1 MKKLALLFSILF
13 SVSLTAQVYV
23 IEDQVTVNTCSGTF
37 VDSGG
42 EAATYSGNQSF
53 TYTICPE
60 NAGQLVQLEFT
71 AFATQ
76 TGADIMTIY
85 NAADTLDPATS
96 LGDFSGDAA
105 ADSPQTVIATVDNT
119 SGCLTIVFT
128 SDAGGNFD
136 GWAANISCFEPCQEI
151 TAVLESSDPSPNA
164 EGEIV
169 ICVGGT
175 VDFEG
180 SGVFSIDP
188 TGATYSWSFG
198 NDTNADGTNVTA
210 TYDTPGIYVVDLVVM
225 DDNPIG
231 CSNLNSISQVV
242 RVAPEIE
249 FTGTQA
255 AQTQICY
262 GESTTIEGVATIPQF
277 DDCAPEIFDET
288 WLEDT
293 QSTGLG
299 TSYSSTITVD
309 CYGAGQLLTD
319 VSQILDFCVN
329 IEHSFIGDLDIYL
342 IAPNGAEVYFLQ
354 YGDGVDPGTS
364 LGIPDEADNG
374 NPGTGWDYCFS
385 PTATQ
390 SMNDVTGVNTIPE
403 GTYAPLATSSFDNL
417 LGTPLNGNWTF
428 VVVDSWAFDDGT
440 LFSWNL
446 NFDPDIFP
454 PSNIIVSETWDAD
467 STIINTTDTTITV
480 QPPTEG
486 PFCYTFRAVDD
497 FGCEY
502 STEVCVEVLP
512 EFIYAAPNDLFVCN
526 TGTTLGVFNLTE
538 NDAIISAPTPDPG
551 DFEITYHESQVDADA
566 DSNPITP
573 TDAASYSGTD
583 GQIIYV
589 RFEYKTSGCFETIS
603 FTLNLLDQPLISA
616 VTDMVECDDITNDGS
631 HSFDFSDQTLD
642 ILGTQLPEN
651 YTVSYYTSFADAD
664 AGTNNLSNPYS
675 NVSSPEPIY
684 VRVEANGGAGCYIV
698 DPDPVFNLVVNHKA
712 TASALSSIPTCDD
725 DSDGIMTFD
734 LEQQTTVVL
743 GSQIASDFRVTYHET
758 QSDAD
763 TNSNPLTSPYSNTTA
778 NQQTIFVRVE
788 EIGLEACYETT
799 QFELIV
805 NPLPTTTTMSV
816 LPICDDDTDGLG
828 AFMLTSKDTEAL
840 GGQTGVTVSYHETQ
854 SDADTNASP
863 LSSPYTN
870 TTPSSQIIFIRLEN
884 NTTGCFSTMPLEL
897 RVNPIPT
904 ANSVS
909 TQTICDDDYDGL
921 ATFNFT
927 GIDLTV
933 IGTQTGMVVSYHET
947 QSDADTNTSA
957 VTSPYT
963 SITAN
968 AQTLF
973 IRLENTTTGCFDT
986 TTLELLV
993 DPLPVIPSIIDYELC
1008 DYTNSGGLQGQFD
1021 LSTKDTEI
1029 IDGQNVSVAYFETE
1043 TDATNNTNELTG
1055 TYQNTST
1062 PQTLYVALT
1071 DLTTGCRA
1079 TGSFELI
1086 VNPLPTTTTMSVL
1099 PICDDDTDGLGAFM
1113 LTSKDTEALGGQTGV
1128 TVSYHET
1135 QSDADTNASPLSSP
1149 YTNTTPSS
1157 QIIFIRLENNTTG
1170 CFSTMPLELRVNP
1183 IPTAN
1188 SVSTQT
1194 ICDDDYDGLATF
1206 NFTGIDLTVI
1216 GTQTGM
1222 VVSYHETQ
1230 SDADTNTSAVT
1241 SPYTSITANAQTL
1254 FIRLENSTTGCFDTT
1269 TLELLVD
1276 PLPVIPSI
1284 IDYELCDYTNSGGLQ
1299 GQFDLST
1306 KDTEIIDGQNVSV
1319 AYFETETDATN
1330 NTNELTGTYQNTS
1343 TPQTLYVALTD
1354 LTTGCRATGSFE
1366 LIVNPLPTTTTMSVL
1381 PICDDDTDGLGAFM
1395 LTSKDTEALG
1405 GQTGVTVSYH
1415 ETQSDA
1421 DTNASP
1427 LSSPYTNTT
1436 PSSQIIFIRL
1446 ENNTTGCFSTMPLEL
1461 RVNPIPTAN
1470 SVSTQTICD
1479 DDYDGLATFNFTGID
1494 LTVIGTQTGMVV
1506 SYHETQS
1513 DADTNTSA
1521 VTSPYTSITAN
1532 AQTLFI
1538 RLENTTTG
1546 CFDTTTLELLVD
1558 PLPVIPSIIDYEL
1571 CDYTNSGGLQGQF
1584 DLSTKDTE
1592 IIDGQNVSVAYFET
1606 ETDAT
1611 NNTNELT
1618 GTYQNTSTPQ
1628 TLYVALT
1635 DLTTGCRATG
1645 SFELIVNPLPQ
1656 LVVPTVLEV
1665 CDDGTPDGLTQI
1677 DLTEKDD
1684 EIKGGNADYSIT
1696 YYLTQADADS
1706 ETNPLPIPYTNISNP
1721 QTVFARGQ
1729 DINTGCY
1736 TTVAL
1741 ELNVSPAP
1749 LAITPQDL
1757 TYCDPDSDGFGA
1769 FMLTDRDFEISG
1781 GVSGVTI
1788 SYHENLSDAE
1798 NEINAL
1804 SSPYTNVDI
1813 NIQTVFARVENPAVS
1828 TLCASI
1834 VELVLVVN
1842 PTPQLLDPTP
1852 LEVCDDDTDEF
1863 AQFNLTINEGEF
1875 LNGIADSDVD
1885 ISYYETQADAQA
1897 ETFEIATPTDYTN
1910 LSNPQTVWIRVAYNA
1925 TGCEKLISLELIVNP
1940 LPVLVTPS
1948 PLRLCDDNAP
1958 GDEQEAFTLEDRE
1971 TEILNG
1977 QTGLDFSYHL
1987 TALDAETNSSSLTSP
2002 YTNISNPQTIFVRVS
2017 NPVTGCFDLTT
2028 LTLEVLPIPSPQT
2041 PVDMN
2046 ECDDNATGDGQ
2057 EVFDLT
2063 TNEAFILN
2071 GELGVT
2077 PTYYETLADAEADT
2091 NPIQFPEN
2099 YTNTDIPVQTIYV
2112 RVTNDTTD
2120 CFAIINFDVIVDPLP
2135 EANPVPTLIA
2145 CELNTDGIYAFDLEV
2160 QSDEIRGTQSATE
2173 YDVTYYES
2181 LADATLAVNSLTS
2194 PYLNTS
2200 NPQTIYVN
2208 VTNTNTGCQNTAI
2221 EFNLEV
2227 LEAAQATSPT
2237 DPYTICDDNVET
2249 DNDPTN
2255 DSVLFDLSTQDAFV
2269 LNGQDPANYLVRYFA
2284 SQNDADLDQFELPN
2298 FYENTVNPQV
2308 IFARVDNNT
2317 QIIDNT
2323 GTLVDSS
2330 VCYETAPLILKVN
2343 PLPYIDIDDEYV
2355 MCVNT
2360 NGTEVLGPLEITTGL
2375 SDSDYTFIWRDDSGT
2390 IVETAS
2396 SYVPTEGGIY
2406 TLEVSDALLATQ
2418 CAAPIEVFTV
2428 IESEPPTVTA
2438 VVTTQAFAN
2447 THIIEATAT
2456 GIGDYEYNIDQGPWQ
2471 DTGTFVGVNSGERV
2485 VNVRDLNGC
2494 GVGFAVVYVID
2505 FPKYFTPNGDGYH
2518 DTWNIIGISNQLN
2531 AKIQIF
2537 DRYGKL
2543 LKEIRPSGDGW
2554 DGTYNGARLPSSDY
2568 WFVLSYN
2575 EPVTG
2580 APTLLNAHFSLKR

>member
-698 DPDPVFNLVVNHKA
+698 DPDPLFNLVVNHKA

-805 NPLPTTTTMSV
+805 NPLPTTTTMSA

-904 ANSVS
+904 
-909 TQTICDDDYDGL
+909 
-921 ATFNFT
+921 F
-927 GIDLTV
+927 
-933 IGTQTGMVVSYHET
+933 
-947 QSDADTNTSA
+947 
-957 VTSPYT
+957 
-963 SITAN
+963 
-968 AQTLF
+968 
-973 IRLENTTTGCFDT
+973 
-986 TTLELLV
+986 
-993 DPLPVIPSIIDYELC
+993 
-1008 DYTNSGGLQGQFD
+1008 
-1021 LSTKDTEI
+1021 
-1029 IDGQNVSVAYFETE
+1029 
-1043 TDATNNTNELTG
+1043 
-1055 TYQNTST
+1055 
-1062 PQTLYVALT
+1062 
-1071 DLTTGCRA
+1071 
-1079 TGSFELI
+1079 
-1086 VNPLPTTTTMSVL
+1086 
-1099 PICDDDTDGLGAFM
+1099 
-1113 LTSKDTEALGGQTGV
+1113 
-1128 TVSYHET
+1128 
-1135 QSDADTNASPLSSP
+1135 
-1149 YTNTTPSS
+1149 
-1157 QIIFIRLENNTTG
+1157 
-1170 CFSTMPLELRVNP
+1170 
-1183 IPTAN
+1183 N

-1284 IDYELCDYTNSGGLQ
+1284 LDYELCDYTNSGGLQ
-1299 GQFDLST
+1299 
-1306 KDTEIIDGQNVSV
+1306 E
-1319 AYFETETDATN
+1319 
-1330 NTNELTGTYQNTS
+1330 
-1343 TPQTLYVALTD
+1343 
-1354 LTTGCRATGSFE
+1354 
-1366 LIVNPLPTTTTMSVL
+1366 
-1381 PICDDDTDGLGAFM
+1381 
-1395 LTSKDTEALG
+1395 
-1405 GQTGVTVSYH
+1405 
-1415 ETQSDA
+1415 
-1421 DTNASP
+1421 
-1427 LSSPYTNTT
+1427 
-1436 PSSQIIFIRL
+1436 
-1446 ENNTTGCFSTMPLEL
+1446 
-1461 RVNPIPTAN
+1461 
-1470 SVSTQTICD
+1470 
-1479 DDYDGLATFNFTGID
+1479 
-1494 LTVIGTQTGMVV
+1494 
-1506 SYHETQS
+1506 
-1513 DADTNTSA
+1513 
-1521 VTSPYTSITAN
+1521 
-1532 AQTLFI
+1532 
-1538 RLENTTTG
+1538 
-1546 CFDTTTLELLVD
+1546 
-1558 PLPVIPSIIDYEL
+1558 
-1571 CDYTNSGGLQGQF
+1571 QF

>member
-698 DPDPVFNLVVNHKA
+698 DPDPLFNLVVNHKA

-973 IRLENTTTGCFDT
+973 IRLEN
-986 TTLELLV
+986 
-993 DPLPVIPSIIDYELC
+993 
-1008 DYTNSGGLQGQFD
+1008 
-1021 LSTKDTEI
+1021 
-1029 IDGQNVSVAYFETE
+1029 
-1043 TDATNNTNELTG
+1043 
-1055 TYQNTST
+1055 
-1062 PQTLYVALT
+1062 
-1071 DLTTGCRA
+1071 
-1079 TGSFELI
+1079 
-1086 VNPLPTTTTMSVL
+1086 
-1099 PICDDDTDGLGAFM
+1099 
-1113 LTSKDTEALGGQTGV
+1113 
-1128 TVSYHET
+1128 
-1135 QSDADTNASPLSSP
+1135 
-1149 YTNTTPSS
+1149 
-1157 QIIFIRLENNTTG
+1157 
-1170 CFSTMPLELRVNP
+1170 
-1183 IPTAN
+1183 
-1188 SVSTQT
+1188 
-1194 ICDDDYDGLATF
+1194 
-1206 NFTGIDLTVI
+1206 
-1216 GTQTGM
+1216 
-1222 VVSYHETQ
+1222 
-1230 SDADTNTSAVT
+1230 
-1241 SPYTSITANAQTL
+1241 
-1254 FIRLENSTTGCFDTT
+1254 STTGCFDTT

-1284 IDYELCDYTNSGGLQ
+1284 LDYELCDYTNSGGLQ
-1299 GQFDLST
+1299 
-1306 KDTEIIDGQNVSV
+1306 E
-1319 AYFETETDATN
+1319 
-1330 NTNELTGTYQNTS
+1330 
-1343 TPQTLYVALTD
+1343 
-1354 LTTGCRATGSFE
+1354 
-1366 LIVNPLPTTTTMSVL
+1366 
-1381 PICDDDTDGLGAFM
+1381 
-1395 LTSKDTEALG
+1395 
-1405 GQTGVTVSYH
+1405 
-1415 ETQSDA
+1415 
-1421 DTNASP
+1421 
-1427 LSSPYTNTT
+1427 
-1436 PSSQIIFIRL
+1436 
-1446 ENNTTGCFSTMPLEL
+1446 
-1461 RVNPIPTAN
+1461 
-1470 SVSTQTICD
+1470 
-1479 DDYDGLATFNFTGID
+1479 
-1494 LTVIGTQTGMVV
+1494 
-1506 SYHETQS
+1506 
-1513 DADTNTSA
+1513 
-1521 VTSPYTSITAN
+1521 
-1532 AQTLFI
+1532 
-1538 RLENTTTG
+1538 
-1546 CFDTTTLELLVD
+1546 
-1558 PLPVIPSIIDYEL
+1558 
-1571 CDYTNSGGLQGQF
+1571 QF

>member
-128 SDAGGNFD
+128 SNVGVNFD

-299 TSYSSTITVD
+299 TSYNSTITVD

-1008 DYTNSGGLQGQFD
+1008 DYTNSGGLQ
-1021 LSTKDTEI
+1021 E
-1029 IDGQNVSVAYFETE
+1029 
-1043 TDATNNTNELTG
+1043 
-1055 TYQNTST
+1055 
-1062 PQTLYVALT
+1062 
-1071 DLTTGCRA
+1071 
-1079 TGSFELI
+1079 
-1086 VNPLPTTTTMSVL
+1086 
-1099 PICDDDTDGLGAFM
+1099 
-1113 LTSKDTEALGGQTGV
+1113 
-1128 TVSYHET
+1128 
-1135 QSDADTNASPLSSP
+1135 
-1149 YTNTTPSS
+1149 
-1157 QIIFIRLENNTTG
+1157 
-1170 CFSTMPLELRVNP
+1170 
-1183 IPTAN
+1183 
-1188 SVSTQT
+1188 
-1194 ICDDDYDGLATF
+1194 
-1206 NFTGIDLTVI
+1206 
-1216 GTQTGM
+1216 
-1222 VVSYHETQ
+1222 
-1230 SDADTNTSAVT
+1230 
-1241 SPYTSITANAQTL
+1241 
-1254 FIRLENSTTGCFDTT
+1254 
-1269 TLELLVD
+1269 
-1276 PLPVIPSI
+1276 
-1284 IDYELCDYTNSGGLQ
+1284 
-1299 GQFDLST
+1299 
-1306 KDTEIIDGQNVSV
+1306 
-1319 AYFETETDATN
+1319 
-1330 NTNELTGTYQNTS
+1330 
-1343 TPQTLYVALTD
+1343 
-1354 LTTGCRATGSFE
+1354 
-1366 LIVNPLPTTTTMSVL
+1366 
-1381 PICDDDTDGLGAFM
+1381 
-1395 LTSKDTEALG
+1395 
-1405 GQTGVTVSYH
+1405 
-1415 ETQSDA
+1415 
-1421 DTNASP
+1421 
-1427 LSSPYTNTT
+1427 
-1436 PSSQIIFIRL
+1436 
-1446 ENNTTGCFSTMPLEL
+1446 
-1461 RVNPIPTAN
+1461 
-1470 SVSTQTICD
+1470 
-1479 DDYDGLATFNFTGID
+1479 
-1494 LTVIGTQTGMVV
+1494 
-1506 SYHETQS
+1506 
-1513 DADTNTSA
+1513 
-1521 VTSPYTSITAN
+1521 
-1532 AQTLFI
+1532 
-1538 RLENTTTG
+1538 
-1546 CFDTTTLELLVD
+1546 
-1558 PLPVIPSIIDYEL
+1558 
-1571 CDYTNSGGLQGQF
+1571 QF

-1769 FMLTDRDFEISG
+1769 FMLTDKDFEISG

-1987 TALDAETNSSSLTSP
+1987 TALDAETNSSSLTSL

>member
-1 MKKLALLFSILF
+1 
-13 SVSLTAQVYV
+13 
-23 IEDQVTVNTCSGTF
+23 
-37 VDSGG
+37 
-42 EAATYSGNQSF
+42 
-53 TYTICPE
+53 
-60 NAGQLVQLEFT
+60 
-71 AFATQ
+71 
-76 TGADIMTIY
+76 
-85 NAADTLDPATS
+85 
-96 LGDFSGDAA
+96 
-105 ADSPQTVIATVDNT
+105 
-119 SGCLTIVFT
+119 
-128 SDAGGNFD
+128 
-136 GWAANISCFEPCQEI
+136 
-151 TAVLESSDPSPNA
+151 
-164 EGEIV
+164 
-169 ICVGGT
+169 
-175 VDFEG
+175 
-180 SGVFSIDP
+180 
-188 TGATYSWSFG
+188 
-198 NDTNADGTNVTA
+198 
-210 TYDTPGIYVVDLVVM
+210 
-225 DDNPIG
+225 
-231 CSNLNSISQVV
+231 V

-299 TSYSSTITVD
+299 TSYNSTITVD

-927 GIDLTV
+927 GID
-933 IGTQTGMVVSYHET
+933 S
-947 QSDADTNTSA
+947 
-957 VTSPYT
+957 
-963 SITAN
+963 
-968 AQTLF
+968 
-973 IRLENTTTGCFDT
+973 
-986 TTLELLV
+986 
-993 DPLPVIPSIIDYELC
+993 
-1008 DYTNSGGLQGQFD
+1008 
-1021 LSTKDTEI
+1021 
-1029 IDGQNVSVAYFETE
+1029 
-1043 TDATNNTNELTG
+1043 
-1055 TYQNTST
+1055 
-1062 PQTLYVALT
+1062 
-1071 DLTTGCRA
+1071 
-1079 TGSFELI
+1079 
-1086 VNPLPTTTTMSVL
+1086 
-1099 PICDDDTDGLGAFM
+1099 
-1113 LTSKDTEALGGQTGV
+1113 
-1128 TVSYHET
+1128 
-1135 QSDADTNASPLSSP
+1135 
-1149 YTNTTPSS
+1149 
-1157 QIIFIRLENNTTG
+1157 
-1170 CFSTMPLELRVNP
+1170 
-1183 IPTAN
+1183 
-1188 SVSTQT
+1188 
-1194 ICDDDYDGLATF
+1194 
-1206 NFTGIDLTVI
+1206 TVI

-1299 GQFDLST
+1299 
-1306 KDTEIIDGQNVSV
+1306 E
-1319 AYFETETDATN
+1319 
-1330 NTNELTGTYQNTS
+1330 
-1343 TPQTLYVALTD
+1343 
-1354 LTTGCRATGSFE
+1354 
-1366 LIVNPLPTTTTMSVL
+1366 
-1381 PICDDDTDGLGAFM
+1381 
-1395 LTSKDTEALG
+1395 
-1405 GQTGVTVSYH
+1405 
-1415 ETQSDA
+1415 
-1421 DTNASP
+1421 
-1427 LSSPYTNTT
+1427 
-1436 PSSQIIFIRL
+1436 
-1446 ENNTTGCFSTMPLEL
+1446 
-1461 RVNPIPTAN
+1461 
-1470 SVSTQTICD
+1470 
-1479 DDYDGLATFNFTGID
+1479 
-1494 LTVIGTQTGMVV
+1494 
-1506 SYHETQS
+1506 
-1513 DADTNTSA
+1513 
-1521 VTSPYTSITAN
+1521 
-1532 AQTLFI
+1532 
-1538 RLENTTTG
+1538 
-1546 CFDTTTLELLVD
+1546 
-1558 PLPVIPSIIDYEL
+1558 
-1571 CDYTNSGGLQGQF
+1571 QF

-1885 ISYYETQADAQA
+1885 ISYYETQADAQT

-2028 LTLEVLPIPSPQT
+2028 LTLEVLPILSPQT

>member
-128 SDAGGNFD
+128 SNAGVNLD

-225 DDNPIG
+225 DDNPFG

-299 TSYSSTITVD
+299 TSYNSTITVD

-1366 LIVNPLPTTTTMSVL
+1366 LIVNPLP
-1381 PICDDDTDGLGAFM
+1381 
-1395 LTSKDTEALG
+1395 
-1405 GQTGVTVSYH
+1405 
-1415 ETQSDA
+1415 
-1421 DTNASP
+1421 
-1427 LSSPYTNTT
+1427 
-1436 PSSQIIFIRL
+1436 
-1446 ENNTTGCFSTMPLEL
+1446 
-1461 RVNPIPTAN
+1461 
-1470 SVSTQTICD
+1470 
-1479 DDYDGLATFNFTGID
+1479 
-1494 LTVIGTQTGMVV
+1494 
-1506 SYHETQS
+1506 
-1513 DADTNTSA
+1513 
-1521 VTSPYTSITAN
+1521 
-1532 AQTLFI
+1532 
-1538 RLENTTTG
+1538 
-1546 CFDTTTLELLVD
+1546 
-1558 PLPVIPSIIDYEL
+1558 
-1571 CDYTNSGGLQGQF
+1571 
-1584 DLSTKDTE
+1584 
-1592 IIDGQNVSVAYFET
+1592 
-1606 ETDAT
+1606 
-1611 NNTNELT
+1611 
-1618 GTYQNTSTPQ
+1618 
-1628 TLYVALT
+1628 
-1635 DLTTGCRATG
+1635 
-1645 SFELIVNPLPQ
+1645 Q

>member
-42 EAATYSGNQSF
+42 EAVTYSGNESF

-60 NAGQLVQLEFT
+60 FAGQKIQLQFT
-71 AFATQ
+71 TFVTQ
-76 TGADIMTIY
+76 EGADIMTIY
-85 NAADTLDPATS
+85 DAADALDPTTS
-96 LGDFSGDAA
+96 FGDFSGTPDV
-105 ADSPQTVIATVDNT
+105 SGFVSATDNNA

-128 SDAGGNFD
+128 SNAGVNLA
-136 GWAANISCFEPCQEI
+136 GWAADISCFEPCQDM
-151 TAVLESSDPSPNA
+151 TAVFESSNPAPNA
-164 EGEIV
+164 EGEII
-169 ICVGGT
+169 ICSGGN
-175 VDFEG
+175 VDFVG
-180 SGVFSIDP
+180 SGDFSIDS
-188 TGATYSWSFG
+188 TGATYSWDFG
-198 NDTNADGTNVTA
+198 NNTSAEGTNVTA
-210 TYDTPGIYVVDLVVM
+210 TYNDPGIYVVDLVIM
-225 DDNPIG
+225 DDNPLG
-231 CSNLNSISQVV
+231 CTNLNAISQVV
-242 RVAPEIE
+242 RVTPEIE

-255 AQTQICY
+255 AQTSICY
-262 GESTTIEGVATIPQF
+262 GDSTTIEGVATIPQF
-277 DDCAPEIFDET
+277 EDCAPEIFEES

-299 TSYSSTITVD
+299 TSYDSTITVD
-309 CYGAGQLLTD
+309 CYGPGQTFDD
-319 VSQILDFCVN
+319 VSQIVNFCVN

-342 IAPNGAEVYFLQ
+342 IAPNGEKVYFLE

-364 LGIPDEADNG
+364 LGIPDEADDG
-374 NPGTGWDYCFS
+374 NPGIGFEYCFS
-385 PTATQ
+385 PTAAQ
-390 SMNDVTGVNTIPE
+390 SINDVTGVDTIPE

-417 LGTPLNGNWTF
+417 LGSPLNGNWTF

-446 NFDPDIFP
+446 NFDPALLP
-454 PSNIIVSETWDAD
+454 PSNSVVSQTWDAD
-467 STIINTTDTTITV
+467 STIIDTNDTTITV
-480 QPPTEG
+480 QPTTEG
-486 PFCYTFRAVDD
+486 QFCYTYRAVDD
-497 FGCEY
+497 VGCEY
-502 STEVCVEVLP
+502 TEEVCIEVSP
-512 EFIYAAPNDLFVCN
+512 ELIYDDPINLFVCN
-526 TGTTLGVFNLTE
+526 TGTTIGVFDLTE

-927 GIDLTV
+927 GID
-933 IGTQTGMVVSYHET
+933 S
-947 QSDADTNTSA
+947 
-957 VTSPYT
+957 
-963 SITAN
+963 
-968 AQTLF
+968 
-973 IRLENTTTGCFDT
+973 
-986 TTLELLV
+986 
-993 DPLPVIPSIIDYELC
+993 
-1008 DYTNSGGLQGQFD
+1008 
-1021 LSTKDTEI
+1021 
-1029 IDGQNVSVAYFETE
+1029 
-1043 TDATNNTNELTG
+1043 
-1055 TYQNTST
+1055 
-1062 PQTLYVALT
+1062 
-1071 DLTTGCRA
+1071 
-1079 TGSFELI
+1079 
-1086 VNPLPTTTTMSVL
+1086 
-1099 PICDDDTDGLGAFM
+1099 
-1113 LTSKDTEALGGQTGV
+1113 
-1128 TVSYHET
+1128 
-1135 QSDADTNASPLSSP
+1135 
-1149 YTNTTPSS
+1149 
-1157 QIIFIRLENNTTG
+1157 
-1170 CFSTMPLELRVNP
+1170 
-1183 IPTAN
+1183 
-1188 SVSTQT
+1188 
-1194 ICDDDYDGLATF
+1194 
-1206 NFTGIDLTVI
+1206 TVI

-1254 FIRLENSTTGCFDTT
+1254 FIRLENS
-1269 TLELLVD
+1269 
-1276 PLPVIPSI
+1276 
-1284 IDYELCDYTNSGGLQ
+1284 
-1299 GQFDLST
+1299 
-1306 KDTEIIDGQNVSV
+1306 
-1319 AYFETETDATN
+1319 
-1330 NTNELTGTYQNTS
+1330 
-1343 TPQTLYVALTD
+1343 
-1354 LTTGCRATGSFE
+1354 
-1366 LIVNPLPTTTTMSVL
+1366 
-1381 PICDDDTDGLGAFM
+1381 
-1395 LTSKDTEALG
+1395 
-1405 GQTGVTVSYH
+1405 
-1415 ETQSDA
+1415 
-1421 DTNASP
+1421 
-1427 LSSPYTNTT
+1427 
-1436 PSSQIIFIRL
+1436 
-1446 ENNTTGCFSTMPLEL
+1446 
-1461 RVNPIPTAN
+1461 
-1470 SVSTQTICD
+1470 
-1479 DDYDGLATFNFTGID
+1479 
-1494 LTVIGTQTGMVV
+1494 
-1506 SYHETQS
+1506 
-1513 DADTNTSA
+1513 
-1521 VTSPYTSITAN
+1521 
-1532 AQTLFI
+1532 
-1538 RLENTTTG
+1538 TTG

-2173 YDVTYYES
+2173 YEVTYYES

-2360 NGTEVLGPLEITTGL
+2360 NGTEVLGLLEITTGL

-2554 DGTYNGARLPSSDY
+2554 DGTYNGASLPSSDY

>member
-262 GESTTIEGVATIPQF
+262 GDSTTIEGVATIPQF

-684 VRVEANGGAGCYIV
+684 VRVEANEGAGCYIV

-1008 DYTNSGGLQGQFD
+1008 DYTNSGGLQ
-1021 LSTKDTEI
+1021 E
-1029 IDGQNVSVAYFETE
+1029 
-1043 TDATNNTNELTG
+1043 
-1055 TYQNTST
+1055 
-1062 PQTLYVALT
+1062 
-1071 DLTTGCRA
+1071 
-1079 TGSFELI
+1079 
-1086 VNPLPTTTTMSVL
+1086 
-1099 PICDDDTDGLGAFM
+1099 
-1113 LTSKDTEALGGQTGV
+1113 
-1128 TVSYHET
+1128 
-1135 QSDADTNASPLSSP
+1135 
-1149 YTNTTPSS
+1149 
-1157 QIIFIRLENNTTG
+1157 
-1170 CFSTMPLELRVNP
+1170 
-1183 IPTAN
+1183 
-1188 SVSTQT
+1188 
-1194 ICDDDYDGLATF
+1194 
-1206 NFTGIDLTVI
+1206 
-1216 GTQTGM
+1216 
-1222 VVSYHETQ
+1222 
-1230 SDADTNTSAVT
+1230 
-1241 SPYTSITANAQTL
+1241 
-1254 FIRLENSTTGCFDTT
+1254 
-1269 TLELLVD
+1269 
-1276 PLPVIPSI
+1276 
-1284 IDYELCDYTNSGGLQ
+1284 
-1299 GQFDLST
+1299 
-1306 KDTEIIDGQNVSV
+1306 
-1319 AYFETETDATN
+1319 
-1330 NTNELTGTYQNTS
+1330 
-1343 TPQTLYVALTD
+1343 
-1354 LTTGCRATGSFE
+1354 
-1366 LIVNPLPTTTTMSVL
+1366 
-1381 PICDDDTDGLGAFM
+1381 
-1395 LTSKDTEALG
+1395 
-1405 GQTGVTVSYH
+1405 
-1415 ETQSDA
+1415 
-1421 DTNASP
+1421 
-1427 LSSPYTNTT
+1427 
-1436 PSSQIIFIRL
+1436 
-1446 ENNTTGCFSTMPLEL
+1446 
-1461 RVNPIPTAN
+1461 
-1470 SVSTQTICD
+1470 
-1479 DDYDGLATFNFTGID
+1479 
-1494 LTVIGTQTGMVV
+1494 
-1506 SYHETQS
+1506 
-1513 DADTNTSA
+1513 
-1521 VTSPYTSITAN
+1521 
-1532 AQTLFI
+1532 
-1538 RLENTTTG
+1538 
-1546 CFDTTTLELLVD
+1546 
-1558 PLPVIPSIIDYEL
+1558 
-1571 CDYTNSGGLQGQF
+1571 QF

>member
-76 TGADIMTIY
+76 AGADIMTIY

-128 SDAGGNFD
+128 SNAGVNLD

-299 TSYSSTITVD
+299 TSYNSTITVD

-805 NPLPTTTTMSV
+805 KPLPTTTTMSV

-1008 DYTNSGGLQGQFD
+1008 DYTNSGGLQ
-1021 LSTKDTEI
+1021 E
-1029 IDGQNVSVAYFETE
+1029 
-1043 TDATNNTNELTG
+1043 
-1055 TYQNTST
+1055 
-1062 PQTLYVALT
+1062 
-1071 DLTTGCRA
+1071 
-1079 TGSFELI
+1079 
-1086 VNPLPTTTTMSVL
+1086 
-1099 PICDDDTDGLGAFM
+1099 
-1113 LTSKDTEALGGQTGV
+1113 
-1128 TVSYHET
+1128 
-1135 QSDADTNASPLSSP
+1135 
-1149 YTNTTPSS
+1149 
-1157 QIIFIRLENNTTG
+1157 
-1170 CFSTMPLELRVNP
+1170 
-1183 IPTAN
+1183 
-1188 SVSTQT
+1188 
-1194 ICDDDYDGLATF
+1194 
-1206 NFTGIDLTVI
+1206 
-1216 GTQTGM
+1216 
-1222 VVSYHETQ
+1222 
-1230 SDADTNTSAVT
+1230 
-1241 SPYTSITANAQTL
+1241 
-1254 FIRLENSTTGCFDTT
+1254 
-1269 TLELLVD
+1269 
-1276 PLPVIPSI
+1276 
-1284 IDYELCDYTNSGGLQ
+1284 
-1299 GQFDLST
+1299 
-1306 KDTEIIDGQNVSV
+1306 
-1319 AYFETETDATN
+1319 
-1330 NTNELTGTYQNTS
+1330 
-1343 TPQTLYVALTD
+1343 
-1354 LTTGCRATGSFE
+1354 
-1366 LIVNPLPTTTTMSVL
+1366 
-1381 PICDDDTDGLGAFM
+1381 
-1395 LTSKDTEALG
+1395 
-1405 GQTGVTVSYH
+1405 
-1415 ETQSDA
+1415 
-1421 DTNASP
+1421 
-1427 LSSPYTNTT
+1427 
-1436 PSSQIIFIRL
+1436 
-1446 ENNTTGCFSTMPLEL
+1446 
-1461 RVNPIPTAN
+1461 
-1470 SVSTQTICD
+1470 
-1479 DDYDGLATFNFTGID
+1479 
-1494 LTVIGTQTGMVV
+1494 
-1506 SYHETQS
+1506 
-1513 DADTNTSA
+1513 
-1521 VTSPYTSITAN
+1521 
-1532 AQTLFI
+1532 
-1538 RLENTTTG
+1538 
-1546 CFDTTTLELLVD
+1546 
-1558 PLPVIPSIIDYEL
+1558 
-1571 CDYTNSGGLQGQF
+1571 QF

-1769 FMLTDRDFEISG
+1769 FMLTNRDFEISG

-2575 EPVTG
+2575 ESVTG

>member
-128 SDAGGNFD
+128 SNAGVNLD

-299 TSYSSTITVD
+299 TSYNSTITVD

-551 DFEITYHESQVDADA
+551 DFEITYHESQADADA

-743 GSQIASDFRVTYHET
+743 GSQIASDFVVTYHET

-1008 DYTNSGGLQGQFD
+1008 DYTNSGGLQAQFD

-1086 VNPLPTTTTMSVL
+1086 VNPLP
-1099 PICDDDTDGLGAFM
+1099 
-1113 LTSKDTEALGGQTGV
+1113 E
-1128 TVSYHET
+1128 
-1135 QSDADTNASPLSSP
+1135 
-1149 YTNTTPSS
+1149 
-1157 QIIFIRLENNTTG
+1157 
-1170 CFSTMPLELRVNP
+1170 
-1183 IPTAN
+1183 
-1188 SVSTQT
+1188 
-1194 ICDDDYDGLATF
+1194 
-1206 NFTGIDLTVI
+1206 
-1216 GTQTGM
+1216 
-1222 VVSYHETQ
+1222 
-1230 SDADTNTSAVT
+1230 
-1241 SPYTSITANAQTL
+1241 
-1254 FIRLENSTTGCFDTT
+1254 
-1269 TLELLVD
+1269 
-1276 PLPVIPSI
+1276 
-1284 IDYELCDYTNSGGLQ
+1284 
-1299 GQFDLST
+1299 
-1306 KDTEIIDGQNVSV
+1306 
-1319 AYFETETDATN
+1319 
-1330 NTNELTGTYQNTS
+1330 
-1343 TPQTLYVALTD
+1343 
-1354 LTTGCRATGSFE
+1354 
-1366 LIVNPLPTTTTMSVL
+1366 
-1381 PICDDDTDGLGAFM
+1381 
-1395 LTSKDTEALG
+1395 
-1405 GQTGVTVSYH
+1405 
-1415 ETQSDA
+1415 
-1421 DTNASP
+1421 
-1427 LSSPYTNTT
+1427 
-1436 PSSQIIFIRL
+1436 
-1446 ENNTTGCFSTMPLEL
+1446 
-1461 RVNPIPTAN
+1461 
-1470 SVSTQTICD
+1470 
-1479 DDYDGLATFNFTGID
+1479 
-1494 LTVIGTQTGMVV
+1494 
-1506 SYHETQS
+1506 
-1513 DADTNTSA
+1513 
-1521 VTSPYTSITAN
+1521 
-1532 AQTLFI
+1532 
-1538 RLENTTTG
+1538 
-1546 CFDTTTLELLVD
+1546 
-1558 PLPVIPSIIDYEL
+1558 
-1571 CDYTNSGGLQGQF
+1571 
-1584 DLSTKDTE
+1584 
-1592 IIDGQNVSVAYFET
+1592 
-1606 ETDAT
+1606 
-1611 NNTNELT
+1611 
-1618 GTYQNTSTPQ
+1618 
-1628 TLYVALT
+1628 
-1635 DLTTGCRATG
+1635 
-1645 SFELIVNPLPQ
+1645 

-1813 NIQTVFARVENPAVS
+1813 NTQTVFARVENPAVS

-1863 AQFNLTINEGEF
+1863 AQFNLTTKEGEF

-1948 PLRLCDDNAP
+1948 TLRLCDDNAP

-1977 QTGLDFSYHL
+1977 QIGLDFSYHL

-2041 PVDMN
+2041 PVDLN

>member
-128 SDAGGNFD
+128 SNAGVNLD

-299 TSYSSTITVD
+299 TSYNSTITVD

-551 DFEITYHESQVDADA
+551 DFEITYHESQADADA

-743 GSQIASDFRVTYHET
+743 GSQIASDFVVTYHET

-870 TTPSSQIIFIRLEN
+870 TTTSSQIIFIRLEN

-1008 DYTNSGGLQGQFD
+1008 DYTNSGGLQ
-1021 LSTKDTEI
+1021 E
-1029 IDGQNVSVAYFETE
+1029 
-1043 TDATNNTNELTG
+1043 
-1055 TYQNTST
+1055 
-1062 PQTLYVALT
+1062 
-1071 DLTTGCRA
+1071 
-1079 TGSFELI
+1079 
-1086 VNPLPTTTTMSVL
+1086 
-1099 PICDDDTDGLGAFM
+1099 
-1113 LTSKDTEALGGQTGV
+1113 
-1128 TVSYHET
+1128 
-1135 QSDADTNASPLSSP
+1135 
-1149 YTNTTPSS
+1149 
-1157 QIIFIRLENNTTG
+1157 
-1170 CFSTMPLELRVNP
+1170 
-1183 IPTAN
+1183 
-1188 SVSTQT
+1188 
-1194 ICDDDYDGLATF
+1194 
-1206 NFTGIDLTVI
+1206 
-1216 GTQTGM
+1216 
-1222 VVSYHETQ
+1222 
-1230 SDADTNTSAVT
+1230 
-1241 SPYTSITANAQTL
+1241 
-1254 FIRLENSTTGCFDTT
+1254 
-1269 TLELLVD
+1269 
-1276 PLPVIPSI
+1276 
-1284 IDYELCDYTNSGGLQ
+1284 
-1299 GQFDLST
+1299 
-1306 KDTEIIDGQNVSV
+1306 
-1319 AYFETETDATN
+1319 
-1330 NTNELTGTYQNTS
+1330 
-1343 TPQTLYVALTD
+1343 
-1354 LTTGCRATGSFE
+1354 
-1366 LIVNPLPTTTTMSVL
+1366 
-1381 PICDDDTDGLGAFM
+1381 
-1395 LTSKDTEALG
+1395 
-1405 GQTGVTVSYH
+1405 
-1415 ETQSDA
+1415 
-1421 DTNASP
+1421 
-1427 LSSPYTNTT
+1427 
-1436 PSSQIIFIRL
+1436 
-1446 ENNTTGCFSTMPLEL
+1446 
-1461 RVNPIPTAN
+1461 
-1470 SVSTQTICD
+1470 
-1479 DDYDGLATFNFTGID
+1479 
-1494 LTVIGTQTGMVV
+1494 
-1506 SYHETQS
+1506 
-1513 DADTNTSA
+1513 
-1521 VTSPYTSITAN
+1521 
-1532 AQTLFI
+1532 
-1538 RLENTTTG
+1538 
-1546 CFDTTTLELLVD
+1546 
-1558 PLPVIPSIIDYEL
+1558 
-1571 CDYTNSGGLQGQF
+1571 QF

-1757 TYCDPDSDGFGA
+1757 SYCDPNNDGFGA

-1813 NIQTVFARVENPAVS
+1813 NTQTVFARVENPAVS

-2375 SDSDYTFIWRDDSGT
+2375 SDSDYTFIWRDDSGI

-2406 TLEVSDALLATQ
+2406 TLEVSNALLATQ

-2471 DTGTFVGVNSGERV
+2471 DTGTFVGVNPGERI

>member
-105 ADSPQTVIATVDNT
+105 ADSPQTVIASVDNT

-128 SDAGGNFD
+128 SNAGVNLD

-299 TSYSSTITVD
+299 TSYNSTITVD

-805 NPLPTTTTMSV
+805 NPLPTTTTMSA

-927 GIDLTV
+927 GID
-933 IGTQTGMVVSYHET
+933 S
-947 QSDADTNTSA
+947 
-957 VTSPYT
+957 
-963 SITAN
+963 
-968 AQTLF
+968 
-973 IRLENTTTGCFDT
+973 
-986 TTLELLV
+986 
-993 DPLPVIPSIIDYELC
+993 
-1008 DYTNSGGLQGQFD
+1008 
-1021 LSTKDTEI
+1021 
-1029 IDGQNVSVAYFETE
+1029 
-1043 TDATNNTNELTG
+1043 
-1055 TYQNTST
+1055 
-1062 PQTLYVALT
+1062 
-1071 DLTTGCRA
+1071 
-1079 TGSFELI
+1079 
-1086 VNPLPTTTTMSVL
+1086 
-1099 PICDDDTDGLGAFM
+1099 
-1113 LTSKDTEALGGQTGV
+1113 
-1128 TVSYHET
+1128 
-1135 QSDADTNASPLSSP
+1135 
-1149 YTNTTPSS
+1149 
-1157 QIIFIRLENNTTG
+1157 
-1170 CFSTMPLELRVNP
+1170 
-1183 IPTAN
+1183 
-1188 SVSTQT
+1188 
-1194 ICDDDYDGLATF
+1194 
-1206 NFTGIDLTVI
+1206 
-1216 GTQTGM
+1216 
-1222 VVSYHETQ
+1222 
-1230 SDADTNTSAVT
+1230 
-1241 SPYTSITANAQTL
+1241 
-1254 FIRLENSTTGCFDTT
+1254 
-1269 TLELLVD
+1269 
-1276 PLPVIPSI
+1276 
-1284 IDYELCDYTNSGGLQ
+1284 
-1299 GQFDLST
+1299 
-1306 KDTEIIDGQNVSV
+1306 
-1319 AYFETETDATN
+1319 
-1330 NTNELTGTYQNTS
+1330 
-1343 TPQTLYVALTD
+1343 
-1354 LTTGCRATGSFE
+1354 
-1366 LIVNPLPTTTTMSVL
+1366 
-1381 PICDDDTDGLGAFM
+1381 
-1395 LTSKDTEALG
+1395 
-1405 GQTGVTVSYH
+1405 
-1415 ETQSDA
+1415 
-1421 DTNASP
+1421 
-1427 LSSPYTNTT
+1427 
-1436 PSSQIIFIRL
+1436 
-1446 ENNTTGCFSTMPLEL
+1446 
-1461 RVNPIPTAN
+1461 
-1470 SVSTQTICD
+1470 
-1479 DDYDGLATFNFTGID
+1479 
-1494 LTVIGTQTGMVV
+1494 TVIGTQTGMVV

>member
-698 DPDPVFNLVVNHKA
+698 DPDPLFNLVVNHKA

-763 TNSNPLTSPYSNTTA
+763 TNSNPLTSPYSNNTA

-904 ANSVS
+904 FNSVS

-927 GIDLTV
+927 GID
-933 IGTQTGMVVSYHET
+933 S
-947 QSDADTNTSA
+947 
-957 VTSPYT
+957 
-963 SITAN
+963 
-968 AQTLF
+968 
-973 IRLENTTTGCFDT
+973 
-986 TTLELLV
+986 
-993 DPLPVIPSIIDYELC
+993 
-1008 DYTNSGGLQGQFD
+1008 
-1021 LSTKDTEI
+1021 
-1029 IDGQNVSVAYFETE
+1029 
-1043 TDATNNTNELTG
+1043 
-1055 TYQNTST
+1055 
-1062 PQTLYVALT
+1062 
-1071 DLTTGCRA
+1071 
-1079 TGSFELI
+1079 
-1086 VNPLPTTTTMSVL
+1086 
-1099 PICDDDTDGLGAFM
+1099 
-1113 LTSKDTEALGGQTGV
+1113 
-1128 TVSYHET
+1128 
-1135 QSDADTNASPLSSP
+1135 
-1149 YTNTTPSS
+1149 
-1157 QIIFIRLENNTTG
+1157 
-1170 CFSTMPLELRVNP
+1170 
-1183 IPTAN
+1183 
-1188 SVSTQT
+1188 
-1194 ICDDDYDGLATF
+1194 
-1206 NFTGIDLTVI
+1206 TVI

-1284 IDYELCDYTNSGGLQ
+1284 LDYELCDYTNSGGLQ
-1299 GQFDLST
+1299 
-1306 KDTEIIDGQNVSV
+1306 E
-1319 AYFETETDATN
+1319 
-1330 NTNELTGTYQNTS
+1330 
-1343 TPQTLYVALTD
+1343 
-1354 LTTGCRATGSFE
+1354 
-1366 LIVNPLPTTTTMSVL
+1366 
-1381 PICDDDTDGLGAFM
+1381 
-1395 LTSKDTEALG
+1395 
-1405 GQTGVTVSYH
+1405 
-1415 ETQSDA
+1415 
-1421 DTNASP
+1421 
-1427 LSSPYTNTT
+1427 
-1436 PSSQIIFIRL
+1436 
-1446 ENNTTGCFSTMPLEL
+1446 
-1461 RVNPIPTAN
+1461 
-1470 SVSTQTICD
+1470 
-1479 DDYDGLATFNFTGID
+1479 
-1494 LTVIGTQTGMVV
+1494 
-1506 SYHETQS
+1506 
-1513 DADTNTSA
+1513 
-1521 VTSPYTSITAN
+1521 
-1532 AQTLFI
+1532 
-1538 RLENTTTG
+1538 
-1546 CFDTTTLELLVD
+1546 
-1558 PLPVIPSIIDYEL
+1558 
-1571 CDYTNSGGLQGQF
+1571 QF

>member
-128 SDAGGNFD
+128 SNAGVNLD

-299 TSYSSTITVD
+299 TSYNSTITVD

-538 NDAIISAPTPDPG
+538 NEAIISAPTPDPG
-551 DFEITYHESQVDADA
+551 DFEITYHESQADADA

-743 GSQIASDFRVTYHET
+743 GSQIASDFVVTYHET

-1008 DYTNSGGLQGQFD
+1008 DYTNSGGLQAQFD

-1086 VNPLPTTTTMSVL
+1086 VNPLP
-1099 PICDDDTDGLGAFM
+1099 
-1113 LTSKDTEALGGQTGV
+1113 E
-1128 TVSYHET
+1128 
-1135 QSDADTNASPLSSP
+1135 
-1149 YTNTTPSS
+1149 
-1157 QIIFIRLENNTTG
+1157 
-1170 CFSTMPLELRVNP
+1170 
-1183 IPTAN
+1183 
-1188 SVSTQT
+1188 
-1194 ICDDDYDGLATF
+1194 
-1206 NFTGIDLTVI
+1206 
-1216 GTQTGM
+1216 
-1222 VVSYHETQ
+1222 
-1230 SDADTNTSAVT
+1230 
-1241 SPYTSITANAQTL
+1241 
-1254 FIRLENSTTGCFDTT
+1254 
-1269 TLELLVD
+1269 
-1276 PLPVIPSI
+1276 
-1284 IDYELCDYTNSGGLQ
+1284 
-1299 GQFDLST
+1299 
-1306 KDTEIIDGQNVSV
+1306 
-1319 AYFETETDATN
+1319 
-1330 NTNELTGTYQNTS
+1330 
-1343 TPQTLYVALTD
+1343 
-1354 LTTGCRATGSFE
+1354 
-1366 LIVNPLPTTTTMSVL
+1366 
-1381 PICDDDTDGLGAFM
+1381 
-1395 LTSKDTEALG
+1395 
-1405 GQTGVTVSYH
+1405 
-1415 ETQSDA
+1415 
-1421 DTNASP
+1421 
-1427 LSSPYTNTT
+1427 
-1436 PSSQIIFIRL
+1436 
-1446 ENNTTGCFSTMPLEL
+1446 
-1461 RVNPIPTAN
+1461 
-1470 SVSTQTICD
+1470 
-1479 DDYDGLATFNFTGID
+1479 
-1494 LTVIGTQTGMVV
+1494 
-1506 SYHETQS
+1506 
-1513 DADTNTSA
+1513 
-1521 VTSPYTSITAN
+1521 
-1532 AQTLFI
+1532 
-1538 RLENTTTG
+1538 
-1546 CFDTTTLELLVD
+1546 
-1558 PLPVIPSIIDYEL
+1558 
-1571 CDYTNSGGLQGQF
+1571 
-1584 DLSTKDTE
+1584 
-1592 IIDGQNVSVAYFET
+1592 
-1606 ETDAT
+1606 
-1611 NNTNELT
+1611 
-1618 GTYQNTSTPQ
+1618 
-1628 TLYVALT
+1628 
-1635 DLTTGCRATG
+1635 
-1645 SFELIVNPLPQ
+1645 

-1813 NIQTVFARVENPAVS
+1813 NTQTVFARVENPAVS

-1863 AQFNLTINEGEF
+1863 AQFNLTTKEGEF

-1948 PLRLCDDNAP
+1948 TLRLCDDNAP

-1977 QTGLDFSYHL
+1977 QIGLDFSYHL

-2041 PVDMN
+2041 PVDLN

-2091 NPIQFPEN
+2091 NLIQFPEN

-2120 CFAIINFDVIVDPLP
+2120 CFAIINFDVIVDPLA

>member
-105 ADSPQTVIATVDNT
+105 ADSPQTVIATVDNI

-128 SDAGGNFD
+128 SNAGVNLD

-299 TSYSSTITVD
+299 TSYNSTITVD

-512 EFIYAAPNDLFVCN
+512 EFIYADPNDLFVCN

-551 DFEITYHESQVDADA
+551 DFEITYHESQADADA

-743 GSQIASDFRVTYHET
+743 GSQIASDFVVTYHET

-927 GIDLTV
+927 GIDSTV

-1008 DYTNSGGLQGQFD
+1008 DYTNSGGLQ
-1021 LSTKDTEI
+1021 E
-1029 IDGQNVSVAYFETE
+1029 
-1043 TDATNNTNELTG
+1043 
-1055 TYQNTST
+1055 
-1062 PQTLYVALT
+1062 
-1071 DLTTGCRA
+1071 
-1079 TGSFELI
+1079 
-1086 VNPLPTTTTMSVL
+1086 
-1099 PICDDDTDGLGAFM
+1099 
-1113 LTSKDTEALGGQTGV
+1113 
-1128 TVSYHET
+1128 
-1135 QSDADTNASPLSSP
+1135 
-1149 YTNTTPSS
+1149 
-1157 QIIFIRLENNTTG
+1157 
-1170 CFSTMPLELRVNP
+1170 
-1183 IPTAN
+1183 
-1188 SVSTQT
+1188 
-1194 ICDDDYDGLATF
+1194 
-1206 NFTGIDLTVI
+1206 
-1216 GTQTGM
+1216 
-1222 VVSYHETQ
+1222 
-1230 SDADTNTSAVT
+1230 
-1241 SPYTSITANAQTL
+1241 
-1254 FIRLENSTTGCFDTT
+1254 
-1269 TLELLVD
+1269 
-1276 PLPVIPSI
+1276 
-1284 IDYELCDYTNSGGLQ
+1284 
-1299 GQFDLST
+1299 
-1306 KDTEIIDGQNVSV
+1306 
-1319 AYFETETDATN
+1319 
-1330 NTNELTGTYQNTS
+1330 
-1343 TPQTLYVALTD
+1343 
-1354 LTTGCRATGSFE
+1354 
-1366 LIVNPLPTTTTMSVL
+1366 
-1381 PICDDDTDGLGAFM
+1381 
-1395 LTSKDTEALG
+1395 
-1405 GQTGVTVSYH
+1405 
-1415 ETQSDA
+1415 
-1421 DTNASP
+1421 
-1427 LSSPYTNTT
+1427 
-1436 PSSQIIFIRL
+1436 
-1446 ENNTTGCFSTMPLEL
+1446 
-1461 RVNPIPTAN
+1461 
-1470 SVSTQTICD
+1470 
-1479 DDYDGLATFNFTGID
+1479 
-1494 LTVIGTQTGMVV
+1494 
-1506 SYHETQS
+1506 
-1513 DADTNTSA
+1513 
-1521 VTSPYTSITAN
+1521 
-1532 AQTLFI
+1532 
-1538 RLENTTTG
+1538 
-1546 CFDTTTLELLVD
+1546 
-1558 PLPVIPSIIDYEL
+1558 
-1571 CDYTNSGGLQGQF
+1571 QF

-1813 NIQTVFARVENPAVS
+1813 NTQTVFARVENPAVS

-1863 AQFNLTINEGEF
+1863 AQVNLTINEGEF

-2173 YDVTYYES
+2173 YEVTYYES

-2360 NGTEVLGPLEITTGL
+2360 NGTEVLGLLEITTGL

>member
-105 ADSPQTVIATVDNT
+105 EDSPQTVIATVDNT

-128 SDAGGNFD
+128 SNAGVNLD

-299 TSYSSTITVD
+299 TSYNSTITVD

-927 GIDLTV
+927 GID
-933 IGTQTGMVVSYHET
+933 S
-947 QSDADTNTSA
+947 
-957 VTSPYT
+957 
-963 SITAN
+963 
-968 AQTLF
+968 
-973 IRLENTTTGCFDT
+973 
-986 TTLELLV
+986 
-993 DPLPVIPSIIDYELC
+993 
-1008 DYTNSGGLQGQFD
+1008 
-1021 LSTKDTEI
+1021 
-1029 IDGQNVSVAYFETE
+1029 
-1043 TDATNNTNELTG
+1043 
-1055 TYQNTST
+1055 
-1062 PQTLYVALT
+1062 
-1071 DLTTGCRA
+1071 
-1079 TGSFELI
+1079 
-1086 VNPLPTTTTMSVL
+1086 
-1099 PICDDDTDGLGAFM
+1099 
-1113 LTSKDTEALGGQTGV
+1113 
-1128 TVSYHET
+1128 
-1135 QSDADTNASPLSSP
+1135 
-1149 YTNTTPSS
+1149 
-1157 QIIFIRLENNTTG
+1157 
-1170 CFSTMPLELRVNP
+1170 
-1183 IPTAN
+1183 
-1188 SVSTQT
+1188 
-1194 ICDDDYDGLATF
+1194 
-1206 NFTGIDLTVI
+1206 TVI

-1299 GQFDLST
+1299 
-1306 KDTEIIDGQNVSV
+1306 E
-1319 AYFETETDATN
+1319 
-1330 NTNELTGTYQNTS
+1330 
-1343 TPQTLYVALTD
+1343 
-1354 LTTGCRATGSFE
+1354 
-1366 LIVNPLPTTTTMSVL
+1366 
-1381 PICDDDTDGLGAFM
+1381 
-1395 LTSKDTEALG
+1395 
-1405 GQTGVTVSYH
+1405 
-1415 ETQSDA
+1415 
-1421 DTNASP
+1421 
-1427 LSSPYTNTT
+1427 
-1436 PSSQIIFIRL
+1436 
-1446 ENNTTGCFSTMPLEL
+1446 
-1461 RVNPIPTAN
+1461 
-1470 SVSTQTICD
+1470 
-1479 DDYDGLATFNFTGID
+1479 
-1494 LTVIGTQTGMVV
+1494 
-1506 SYHETQS
+1506 
-1513 DADTNTSA
+1513 
-1521 VTSPYTSITAN
+1521 
-1532 AQTLFI
+1532 
-1538 RLENTTTG
+1538 
-1546 CFDTTTLELLVD
+1546 
-1558 PLPVIPSIIDYEL
+1558 
-1571 CDYTNSGGLQGQF
+1571 QF

-1885 ISYYETQADAQA
+1885 ISYYETQADAQT

-2028 LTLEVLPIPSPQT
+2028 LTLEVLPILSPQT

>member
-128 SDAGGNFD
+128 SNAGVNLD

-225 DDNPIG
+225 DDNPFG

-299 TSYSSTITVD
+299 TSYNSTITVD

-799 QFELIV
+799 Q
-805 NPLPTTTTMSV
+805 
-816 LPICDDDTDGLG
+816 
-828 AFMLTSKDTEAL
+828 
-840 GGQTGVTVSYHETQ
+840 
-854 SDADTNASP
+854 
-863 LSSPYTN
+863 
-870 TTPSSQIIFIRLEN
+870 
-884 NTTGCFSTMPLEL
+884 
-897 RVNPIPT
+897 
-904 ANSVS
+904 
-909 TQTICDDDYDGL
+909 
-921 ATFNFT
+921 
-927 GIDLTV
+927 
-933 IGTQTGMVVSYHET
+933 
-947 QSDADTNTSA
+947 
-957 VTSPYT
+957 
-963 SITAN
+963 
-968 AQTLF
+968 
-973 IRLENTTTGCFDT
+973 
-986 TTLELLV
+986 
-993 DPLPVIPSIIDYELC
+993 
-1008 DYTNSGGLQGQFD
+1008 
-1021 LSTKDTEI
+1021 
-1029 IDGQNVSVAYFETE
+1029 
-1043 TDATNNTNELTG
+1043 
-1055 TYQNTST
+1055 
-1062 PQTLYVALT
+1062 
-1071 DLTTGCRA
+1071 
-1079 TGSFELI
+1079 
-1086 VNPLPTTTTMSVL
+1086 
-1099 PICDDDTDGLGAFM
+1099 
-1113 LTSKDTEALGGQTGV
+1113 
-1128 TVSYHET
+1128 
-1135 QSDADTNASPLSSP
+1135 
-1149 YTNTTPSS
+1149 
-1157 QIIFIRLENNTTG
+1157 
-1170 CFSTMPLELRVNP
+1170 
-1183 IPTAN
+1183 
-1188 SVSTQT
+1188 
-1194 ICDDDYDGLATF
+1194 
-1206 NFTGIDLTVI
+1206 
-1216 GTQTGM
+1216 
-1222 VVSYHETQ
+1222 
-1230 SDADTNTSAVT
+1230 
-1241 SPYTSITANAQTL
+1241 
-1254 FIRLENSTTGCFDTT
+1254 
-1269 TLELLVD
+1269 
-1276 PLPVIPSI
+1276 
-1284 IDYELCDYTNSGGLQ
+1284 
-1299 GQFDLST
+1299 
-1306 KDTEIIDGQNVSV
+1306 
-1319 AYFETETDATN
+1319 
-1330 NTNELTGTYQNTS
+1330 
-1343 TPQTLYVALTD
+1343 
-1354 LTTGCRATGSFE
+1354 FE

-2298 FYENTVNPQV
+2298 FYENTVNPQM

>member
-76 TGADIMTIY
+76 AGADIMTIY

-128 SDAGGNFD
+128 SNAGVNLD

-299 TSYSSTITVD
+299 TSYNSTITVD

-526 TGTTLGVFNLTE
+526 IGTTLGVFNLTE

-805 NPLPTTTTMSV
+805 
-816 LPICDDDTDGLG
+816 
-828 AFMLTSKDTEAL
+828 K
-840 GGQTGVTVSYHETQ
+840 
-854 SDADTNASP
+854 
-863 LSSPYTN
+863 
-870 TTPSSQIIFIRLEN
+870 
-884 NTTGCFSTMPLEL
+884 
-897 RVNPIPT
+897 
-904 ANSVS
+904 
-909 TQTICDDDYDGL
+909 
-921 ATFNFT
+921 
-927 GIDLTV
+927 
-933 IGTQTGMVVSYHET
+933 
-947 QSDADTNTSA
+947 
-957 VTSPYT
+957 
-963 SITAN
+963 
-968 AQTLF
+968 
-973 IRLENTTTGCFDT
+973 
-986 TTLELLV
+986 
-993 DPLPVIPSIIDYELC
+993 
-1008 DYTNSGGLQGQFD
+1008 
-1021 LSTKDTEI
+1021 
-1029 IDGQNVSVAYFETE
+1029 
-1043 TDATNNTNELTG
+1043 
-1055 TYQNTST
+1055 
-1062 PQTLYVALT
+1062 
-1071 DLTTGCRA
+1071 
-1079 TGSFELI
+1079 
-1086 VNPLPTTTTMSVL
+1086 PLPTTTTMSVL

-1299 GQFDLST
+1299 
-1306 KDTEIIDGQNVSV
+1306 E
-1319 AYFETETDATN
+1319 
-1330 NTNELTGTYQNTS
+1330 
-1343 TPQTLYVALTD
+1343 
-1354 LTTGCRATGSFE
+1354 
-1366 LIVNPLPTTTTMSVL
+1366 
-1381 PICDDDTDGLGAFM
+1381 
-1395 LTSKDTEALG
+1395 
-1405 GQTGVTVSYH
+1405 
-1415 ETQSDA
+1415 
-1421 DTNASP
+1421 
-1427 LSSPYTNTT
+1427 
-1436 PSSQIIFIRL
+1436 
-1446 ENNTTGCFSTMPLEL
+1446 
-1461 RVNPIPTAN
+1461 
-1470 SVSTQTICD
+1470 
-1479 DDYDGLATFNFTGID
+1479 
-1494 LTVIGTQTGMVV
+1494 
-1506 SYHETQS
+1506 
-1513 DADTNTSA
+1513 
-1521 VTSPYTSITAN
+1521 
-1532 AQTLFI
+1532 
-1538 RLENTTTG
+1538 
-1546 CFDTTTLELLVD
+1546 
-1558 PLPVIPSIIDYEL
+1558 
-1571 CDYTNSGGLQGQF
+1571 QF

-1987 TALDAETNSSSLTSP
+1987 TALDAETNSSSLTSL

>member
-42 EAATYSGNQSF
+42 EAATYSGNESF

-60 NAGQLVQLEFT
+60 FAGQKIQLQFT
-71 AFATQ
+71 TFVTQ
-76 TGADIMTIY
+76 EGADIMTLY
-85 NAADTLDPATS
+85 DAADALDPTTS
-96 LGDFSGDAA
+96 FGDFSGTPDV
-105 ADSPQTVIATVDNT
+105 SGFVSATDNNA

-128 SDAGGNFD
+128 SNAGVNLA
-136 GWAANISCFEPCQEI
+136 GWAADISCFEPCQDM
-151 TAVLESSDPSPNA
+151 TAVFESSNPAPNA
-164 EGEIV
+164 EGEII
-169 ICVGGT
+169 ICSGGN
-175 VDFEG
+175 VDFVG
-180 SGVFSIDP
+180 SGDFSIDS
-188 TGATYSWSFG
+188 TGATYSWDFG
-198 NDTNADGTNVTA
+198 NNTSAEGTNVTA
-210 TYDTPGIYVVDLVVM
+210 TYNDPGIYVVDLVIM
-225 DDNPIG
+225 DDNPLG
-231 CSNLNSISQVV
+231 CTNLNAISQVV
-242 RVAPEIE
+242 RVTPEIE

-255 AQTQICY
+255 AQTSICY
-262 GESTTIEGVATIPQF
+262 GDSTTIEGVATIPQF
-277 DDCAPEIFDET
+277 EDCAPEIFEES

-299 TSYSSTITVD
+299 TSYDSTITVD
-309 CYGAGQLLTD
+309 CYGPGQTFDD
-319 VSQILDFCVN
+319 VSQIVNFCVN

-342 IAPNGAEVYFLQ
+342 IAPNGEKVYFLE

-364 LGIPDEADNG
+364 LGIPDEADDG
-374 NPGTGWDYCFS
+374 NPGIGFEYCFS
-385 PTATQ
+385 PTAAQ
-390 SMNDVTGVNTIPE
+390 SINDVTGVDTIPE

-417 LGTPLNGNWTF
+417 LGSPLNGNWTF

-446 NFDPDIFP
+446 NFDPALLP
-454 PSNIIVSETWDAD
+454 PSNSVVSQTWDAD
-467 STIINTTDTTITV
+467 STIIDTNDTTITV
-480 QPPTEG
+480 QPTTEG
-486 PFCYTFRAVDD
+486 QFCYTYRAVDD
-497 FGCEY
+497 VGCEY
-502 STEVCVEVLP
+502 TEEVCIEVSP
-512 EFIYAAPNDLFVCN
+512 ELIYDDPINLFVCN
-526 TGTTLGVFNLTE
+526 TGTTIGVFDLTE
-538 NDAIISAPTPDPG
+538 NDAIVSAPTPDPG

-927 GIDLTV
+927 GID
-933 IGTQTGMVVSYHET
+933 S
-947 QSDADTNTSA
+947 
-957 VTSPYT
+957 
-963 SITAN
+963 
-968 AQTLF
+968 
-973 IRLENTTTGCFDT
+973 
-986 TTLELLV
+986 
-993 DPLPVIPSIIDYELC
+993 
-1008 DYTNSGGLQGQFD
+1008 
-1021 LSTKDTEI
+1021 
-1029 IDGQNVSVAYFETE
+1029 
-1043 TDATNNTNELTG
+1043 
-1055 TYQNTST
+1055 
-1062 PQTLYVALT
+1062 
-1071 DLTTGCRA
+1071 
-1079 TGSFELI
+1079 
-1086 VNPLPTTTTMSVL
+1086 
-1099 PICDDDTDGLGAFM
+1099 
-1113 LTSKDTEALGGQTGV
+1113 
-1128 TVSYHET
+1128 
-1135 QSDADTNASPLSSP
+1135 
-1149 YTNTTPSS
+1149 
-1157 QIIFIRLENNTTG
+1157 
-1170 CFSTMPLELRVNP
+1170 
-1183 IPTAN
+1183 
-1188 SVSTQT
+1188 
-1194 ICDDDYDGLATF
+1194 
-1206 NFTGIDLTVI
+1206 TVI

-1254 FIRLENSTTGCFDTT
+1254 FIRLENS
-1269 TLELLVD
+1269 
-1276 PLPVIPSI
+1276 
-1284 IDYELCDYTNSGGLQ
+1284 
-1299 GQFDLST
+1299 
-1306 KDTEIIDGQNVSV
+1306 
-1319 AYFETETDATN
+1319 
-1330 NTNELTGTYQNTS
+1330 
-1343 TPQTLYVALTD
+1343 
-1354 LTTGCRATGSFE
+1354 
-1366 LIVNPLPTTTTMSVL
+1366 
-1381 PICDDDTDGLGAFM
+1381 
-1395 LTSKDTEALG
+1395 
-1405 GQTGVTVSYH
+1405 
-1415 ETQSDA
+1415 
-1421 DTNASP
+1421 
-1427 LSSPYTNTT
+1427 
-1436 PSSQIIFIRL
+1436 
-1446 ENNTTGCFSTMPLEL
+1446 
-1461 RVNPIPTAN
+1461 
-1470 SVSTQTICD
+1470 
-1479 DDYDGLATFNFTGID
+1479 
-1494 LTVIGTQTGMVV
+1494 
-1506 SYHETQS
+1506 
-1513 DADTNTSA
+1513 
-1521 VTSPYTSITAN
+1521 
-1532 AQTLFI
+1532 
-1538 RLENTTTG
+1538 TTG

>member
-1086 VNPLPTTTTMSVL
+1086 VNPLPTTTTMS
-1099 PICDDDTDGLGAFM
+1099 
-1113 LTSKDTEALGGQTGV
+1113 
-1128 TVSYHET
+1128 
-1135 QSDADTNASPLSSP
+1135 
-1149 YTNTTPSS
+1149 
-1157 QIIFIRLENNTTG
+1157 
-1170 CFSTMPLELRVNP
+1170 
-1183 IPTAN
+1183 
-1188 SVSTQT
+1188 
-1194 ICDDDYDGLATF
+1194 
-1206 NFTGIDLTVI
+1206 
-1216 GTQTGM
+1216 
-1222 VVSYHETQ
+1222 
-1230 SDADTNTSAVT
+1230 
-1241 SPYTSITANAQTL
+1241 
-1254 FIRLENSTTGCFDTT
+1254 
-1269 TLELLVD
+1269 
-1276 PLPVIPSI
+1276 
-1284 IDYELCDYTNSGGLQ
+1284 
-1299 GQFDLST
+1299 
-1306 KDTEIIDGQNVSV
+1306 
-1319 AYFETETDATN
+1319 
-1330 NTNELTGTYQNTS
+1330 
-1343 TPQTLYVALTD
+1343 
-1354 LTTGCRATGSFE
+1354 
-1366 LIVNPLPTTTTMSVL
+1366 
-1381 PICDDDTDGLGAFM
+1381 
-1395 LTSKDTEALG
+1395 
-1405 GQTGVTVSYH
+1405 
-1415 ETQSDA
+1415 
-1421 DTNASP
+1421 
-1427 LSSPYTNTT
+1427 
-1436 PSSQIIFIRL
+1436 
-1446 ENNTTGCFSTMPLEL
+1446 
-1461 RVNPIPTAN
+1461 
-1470 SVSTQTICD
+1470 
-1479 DDYDGLATFNFTGID
+1479 
-1494 LTVIGTQTGMVV
+1494 
-1506 SYHETQS
+1506 
-1513 DADTNTSA
+1513 
-1521 VTSPYTSITAN
+1521 
-1532 AQTLFI
+1532 
-1538 RLENTTTG
+1538 
-1546 CFDTTTLELLVD
+1546 
-1558 PLPVIPSIIDYEL
+1558 
-1571 CDYTNSGGLQGQF
+1571 
-1584 DLSTKDTE
+1584 
-1592 IIDGQNVSVAYFET
+1592 
-1606 ETDAT
+1606 
-1611 NNTNELT
+1611 
-1618 GTYQNTSTPQ
+1618 
-1628 TLYVALT
+1628 
-1635 DLTTGCRATG
+1635 
-1645 SFELIVNPLPQ
+1645 
-1656 LVVPTVLEV
+1656 
-1665 CDDGTPDGLTQI
+1665 
-1677 DLTEKDD
+1677 
-1684 EIKGGNADYSIT
+1684 
-1696 YYLTQADADS
+1696 
-1706 ETNPLPIPYTNISNP
+1706 
-1721 QTVFARGQ
+1721 
-1729 DINTGCY
+1729 
-1736 TTVAL
+1736 
-1741 ELNVSPAP
+1741 
-1749 LAITPQDL
+1749 
-1757 TYCDPDSDGFGA
+1757 
-1769 FMLTDRDFEISG
+1769 
-1781 GVSGVTI
+1781 
-1788 SYHENLSDAE
+1788 
-1798 NEINAL
+1798 
-1804 SSPYTNVDI
+1804 
-1813 NIQTVFARVENPAVS
+1813 
-1828 TLCASI
+1828 
-1834 VELVLVVN
+1834 
-1842 PTPQLLDPTP
+1842 
-1852 LEVCDDDTDEF
+1852 
-1863 AQFNLTINEGEF
+1863 
-1875 LNGIADSDVD
+1875 
-1885 ISYYETQADAQA
+1885 
-1897 ETFEIATPTDYTN
+1897 
-1910 LSNPQTVWIRVAYNA
+1910 
-1925 TGCEKLISLELIVNP
+1925 
-1940 LPVLVTPS
+1940 
-1948 PLRLCDDNAP
+1948 
-1958 GDEQEAFTLEDRE
+1958 AFT
-1971 TEILNG
+1971 
-1977 QTGLDFSYHL
+1977 Y
-1987 TALDAETNSSSLTSP
+1987 
-2002 YTNISNPQTIFVRVS
+2002 
-2017 NPVTGCFDLTT
+2017 
-2028 LTLEVLPIPSPQT
+2028 
-2041 PVDMN
+2041 M
-2046 ECDDNATGDGQ
+2046 
-2057 EVFDLT
+2057 
-2063 TNEAFILN
+2063 
-2071 GELGVT
+2071 
-2077 PTYYETLADAEADT
+2077 
-2091 NPIQFPEN
+2091 
-2099 YTNTDIPVQTIYV
+2099 
-2112 RVTNDTTD
+2112 
-2120 CFAIINFDVIVDPLP
+2120 
-2135 EANPVPTLIA
+2135 
-2145 CELNTDGIYAFDLEV
+2145 
-2160 QSDEIRGTQSATE
+2160 
-2173 YDVTYYES
+2173 
-2181 LADATLAVNSLTS
+2181 
-2194 PYLNTS
+2194 
-2200 NPQTIYVN
+2200 
-2208 VTNTNTGCQNTAI
+2208 
-2221 EFNLEV
+2221 
-2227 LEAAQATSPT
+2227 
-2237 DPYTICDDNVET
+2237 
-2249 DNDPTN
+2249 
-2255 DSVLFDLSTQDAFV
+2255 
-2269 LNGQDPANYLVRYFA
+2269 
-2284 SQNDADLDQFELPN
+2284 
-2298 FYENTVNPQV
+2298 
-2308 IFARVDNNT
+2308 
-2317 QIIDNT
+2317 
-2323 GTLVDSS
+2323 
-2330 VCYETAPLILKVN
+2330 
-2343 PLPYIDIDDEYV
+2343 
-2355 MCVNT
+2355 
-2360 NGTEVLGPLEITTGL
+2360 
-2375 SDSDYTFIWRDDSGT
+2375 
-2390 IVETAS
+2390 
-2396 SYVPTEGGIY
+2396 
-2406 TLEVSDALLATQ
+2406 
-2418 CAAPIEVFTV
+2418 
-2428 IESEPPTVTA
+2428 
-2438 VVTTQAFAN
+2438 
-2447 THIIEATAT
+2447 
-2456 GIGDYEYNIDQGPWQ
+2456 
-2471 DTGTFVGVNSGERV
+2471 
-2485 VNVRDLNGC
+2485 
-2494 GVGFAVVYVID
+2494 
-2505 FPKYFTPNGDGYH
+2505 
-2518 DTWNIIGISNQLN
+2518 
-2531 AKIQIF
+2531 
-2537 DRYGKL
+2537 
-2543 LKEIRPSGDGW
+2543 
-2554 DGTYNGARLPSSDY
+2554 
-2568 WFVLSYN
+2568 
-2575 EPVTG
+2575 
-2580 APTLLNAHFSLKR
+2580 

>member
-105 ADSPQTVIATVDNT
+105 ADSPQTVIATVDNI

-128 SDAGGNFD
+128 SNEGVNLD

-927 GIDLTV
+927 GID
-933 IGTQTGMVVSYHET
+933 S
-947 QSDADTNTSA
+947 
-957 VTSPYT
+957 
-963 SITAN
+963 
-968 AQTLF
+968 
-973 IRLENTTTGCFDT
+973 
-986 TTLELLV
+986 
-993 DPLPVIPSIIDYELC
+993 
-1008 DYTNSGGLQGQFD
+1008 
-1021 LSTKDTEI
+1021 
-1029 IDGQNVSVAYFETE
+1029 
-1043 TDATNNTNELTG
+1043 
-1055 TYQNTST
+1055 
-1062 PQTLYVALT
+1062 
-1071 DLTTGCRA
+1071 
-1079 TGSFELI
+1079 
-1086 VNPLPTTTTMSVL
+1086 
-1099 PICDDDTDGLGAFM
+1099 
-1113 LTSKDTEALGGQTGV
+1113 
-1128 TVSYHET
+1128 
-1135 QSDADTNASPLSSP
+1135 
-1149 YTNTTPSS
+1149 
-1157 QIIFIRLENNTTG
+1157 
-1170 CFSTMPLELRVNP
+1170 
-1183 IPTAN
+1183 
-1188 SVSTQT
+1188 
-1194 ICDDDYDGLATF
+1194 
-1206 NFTGIDLTVI
+1206 TVI

-1494 LTVIGTQTGMVV
+1494 STVIGTQTGMVV

-1538 RLENTTTG
+1538 RLENSTTG

>member
-37 VDSGG
+37 VDTGG
-42 EAATYSGNQSF
+42 ETGPYSGNQSF

-76 TGADIMTIY
+76 AGADIMTIY
-85 NAADTLDPATS
+85 NAADALDPATS
-96 LGDFSGDAA
+96 LEFSGDTAA
-105 ADSPQTVIATVDNT
+105 NSPQTVIASVDNT

-128 SDAGGNFD
+128 SNPGVNLA

-151 TAVLESSDPSPNA
+151 TAVLESSDPPPNA
-164 EGEIV
+164 DGEVV

-180 SGVFSIDP
+180 SGVFSLDP
-188 TGATYSWSFG
+188 TGSTYSWSFG
-198 NDTNADGTNVTA
+198 NDTNAEGTNVTA

-277 DDCAPEIFDET
+277 DDCAPKIFDET

-299 TSYSSTITVD
+299 TSYNSTITVD

-329 IEHSFIGDLDIYL
+329 IEHSYIGDLDIYL
-342 IAPNGAEVYFLQ
+342 IAPNGAEVYFLE
-354 YGDGVDPGTS
+354 YIPGAFISES

-385 PTATQ
+385 PTATETIYDNLGNE
-390 SMNDVTGVNTIPE
+390 SIPE

-428 VVVDSWAFDDGT
+428 VVVDSWADDDGT

-512 EFIYAAPNDLFVCN
+512 EFIYADPNDLFVCN

-551 DFEITYHESQVDADA
+551 DFEITYHESQADADA

-589 RFEYKTSGCFETIS
+589 RFEYKTSGCFETVS
-603 FTLNLLDQPLISA
+603 FTLNLLDQPLIST

-642 ILGTQLPEN
+642 ILGMQLPEN

-712 TASALSSIPTCDD
+712 TASALSPIPTCDD
-725 DSDGIMTFD
+725 DSDGMMTFD

-763 TNSNPLTSPYSNTTA
+763 SETNPLTSPYSNTTA

-805 NPLPTTTTMSV
+805 NPLPTTTTMTA
-816 LPICDDDTDGLG
+816 LPECESDGDG
-828 AFMLTSKDTEAL
+828 IGVFELTSKDAEAL

-854 SDADTNASP
+854 SDADTNADS

-870 TTPSSQIIFIRLEN
+870 TTAYSQIVFIRLEN

-897 RVNPIPT
+897 SVNLIPT
-904 ANSVS
+904 ANSVG

-921 ATFNFT
+921 A
-927 GIDLTV
+927 I
-933 IGTQTGMVVSYHET
+933 
-947 QSDADTNTSA
+947 
-957 VTSPYT
+957 
-963 SITAN
+963 
-968 AQTLF
+968 
-973 IRLENTTTGCFDT
+973 
-986 TTLELLV
+986 
-993 DPLPVIPSIIDYELC
+993 
-1008 DYTNSGGLQGQFD
+1008 
-1021 LSTKDTEI
+1021 
-1029 IDGQNVSVAYFETE
+1029 
-1043 TDATNNTNELTG
+1043 
-1055 TYQNTST
+1055 
-1062 PQTLYVALT
+1062 
-1071 DLTTGCRA
+1071 
-1079 TGSFELI
+1079 
-1086 VNPLPTTTTMSVL
+1086 
-1099 PICDDDTDGLGAFM
+1099 
-1113 LTSKDTEALGGQTGV
+1113 
-1128 TVSYHET
+1128 
-1135 QSDADTNASPLSSP
+1135 
-1149 YTNTTPSS
+1149 
-1157 QIIFIRLENNTTG
+1157 
-1170 CFSTMPLELRVNP
+1170 
-1183 IPTAN
+1183 
-1188 SVSTQT
+1188 
-1194 ICDDDYDGLATF
+1194 F

-1254 FIRLENSTTGCFDTT
+1254 FIRLENSTTRCFDTT

-1299 GQFDLST
+1299 EQFDLST

-1330 NTNELTGTYQNTS
+1330 NS
-1343 TPQTLYVALTD
+1343 
-1354 LTTGCRATGSFE
+1354 
-1366 LIVNPLPTTTTMSVL
+1366 
-1381 PICDDDTDGLGAFM
+1381 
-1395 LTSKDTEALG
+1395 
-1405 GQTGVTVSYH
+1405 
-1415 ETQSDA
+1415 
-1421 DTNASP
+1421 
-1427 LSSPYTNTT
+1427 
-1436 PSSQIIFIRL
+1436 
-1446 ENNTTGCFSTMPLEL
+1446 
-1461 RVNPIPTAN
+1461 
-1470 SVSTQTICD
+1470 
-1479 DDYDGLATFNFTGID
+1479 
-1494 LTVIGTQTGMVV
+1494 
-1506 SYHETQS
+1506 
-1513 DADTNTSA
+1513 
-1521 VTSPYTSITAN
+1521 
-1532 AQTLFI
+1532 
-1538 RLENTTTG
+1538 
-1546 CFDTTTLELLVD
+1546 
-1558 PLPVIPSIIDYEL
+1558 
-1571 CDYTNSGGLQGQF
+1571 
-1584 DLSTKDTE
+1584 
-1592 IIDGQNVSVAYFET
+1592 
-1606 ETDAT
+1606 
-1611 NNTNELT
+1611 NELT

-1684 EIKGGNADYSIT
+1684 EITGGNADYSIT

-1706 ETNPLPIPYTNISNP
+1706 ETNPLTSPYSNTTANQ

-1749 LAITPQDL
+1749 LAITPRDL
-1757 TYCDPDSDGFGA
+1757 PICDPDSDGFGA
-1769 FMLTDRDFEISG
+1769 FRLTDRDFEISG

-1813 NIQTVFARVENPAVS
+1813 NTQTVFARVEDPAVS

-1852 LEVCDDDTDEF
+1852 LEVCDDDTDGF
-1863 AQFNLTINEGEF
+1863 AQFNLTNREVEL
-1875 LNGIADSDVD
+1875 LNGIAESEVN
-1885 ISYYETQADAQA
+1885 ISYYKTQLDAQN
-1897 ETFEIATPTDYTN
+1897 ETFEIVTPTDYTSF
-1910 LSNPQTVWIRVAYNA
+1910 SNPQTVWIRVAYNT
-1925 TGCEKLISLELIVNP
+1925 TGCEKLTSLELIVNP
-1940 LPVLVTPS
+1940 LPVLVTPNS
-1948 PLRLCDDNAP
+1948 LRLCDVNAP
-1958 GDEQEAFTLEDRE
+1958 GDEREAFTLEDRE

-2028 LTLEVLPIPSPQT
+2028 LTLELLPIPSPQT

-2046 ECDDNATGDGQ
+2046 ECDDNASGDGQ

-2077 PTYYETLADAEADT
+2077 PTYYETLADAEAGT

-2145 CELNTDGIYAFDLEV
+2145 CELNTDGRYAFDLEV

-2181 LADATLAVNSLTS
+2181 LADATLAVNPLTS

-2227 LEAAQATSPT
+2227 LEAAQATSPS

-2255 DSVLFDLSTQDAFV
+2255 DRVLFDLSTQDAFV

-2330 VCYETAPLILKVN
+2330 VCYETASLILKVN

-2396 SYVPTEGGIY
+2396 SYIPTEGGTY

-2428 IESEPPTVTA
+2428 IESGPPTVSA

-2471 DTGTFVGVNSGERV
+2471 DTGTFVGVNPGELV

-2494 GVGFAVVYVID
+2494 GVGSAVVYVID

-2518 DTWNIIGISNQLN
+2518 DTWNIVGVSNQLN

-2543 LKEIRPSGDGW
+2543 LKEILPSGDGW
-2554 DGTYNGARLPSSDY
+2554 DGTYNGTKLPSSDY

-2580 APTLLNAHFSLKR
+2580 TPTQLNAHFSLKR

>member
-428 VVVDSWAFDDGT
+428 VVVDSWAIDDGT

-502 STEVCVEVLP
+502 STEVCIEVSP
-512 EFIYAAPNDLFVCN
+512 ELIYDDPINLFVCN
-526 TGTTLGVFNLTE
+526 TGTTIGVFDLTE
-538 NDAIISAPTPDPG
+538 NDAIVSAPTPDPG

-664 AGTNNLSNPYS
+664 AGTNSVSSPYS

-805 NPLPTTTTMSV
+805 NPLPTTTTMSA

-927 GIDLTV
+927 GID
-933 IGTQTGMVVSYHET
+933 S
-947 QSDADTNTSA
+947 
-957 VTSPYT
+957 
-963 SITAN
+963 
-968 AQTLF
+968 
-973 IRLENTTTGCFDT
+973 
-986 TTLELLV
+986 
-993 DPLPVIPSIIDYELC
+993 
-1008 DYTNSGGLQGQFD
+1008 
-1021 LSTKDTEI
+1021 
-1029 IDGQNVSVAYFETE
+1029 
-1043 TDATNNTNELTG
+1043 
-1055 TYQNTST
+1055 
-1062 PQTLYVALT
+1062 
-1071 DLTTGCRA
+1071 
-1079 TGSFELI
+1079 
-1086 VNPLPTTTTMSVL
+1086 
-1099 PICDDDTDGLGAFM
+1099 
-1113 LTSKDTEALGGQTGV
+1113 
-1128 TVSYHET
+1128 
-1135 QSDADTNASPLSSP
+1135 
-1149 YTNTTPSS
+1149 
-1157 QIIFIRLENNTTG
+1157 
-1170 CFSTMPLELRVNP
+1170 
-1183 IPTAN
+1183 
-1188 SVSTQT
+1188 
-1194 ICDDDYDGLATF
+1194 
-1206 NFTGIDLTVI
+1206 TVI

-1254 FIRLENSTTGCFDTT
+1254 FIRLENS
-1269 TLELLVD
+1269 
-1276 PLPVIPSI
+1276 
-1284 IDYELCDYTNSGGLQ
+1284 
-1299 GQFDLST
+1299 
-1306 KDTEIIDGQNVSV
+1306 
-1319 AYFETETDATN
+1319 
-1330 NTNELTGTYQNTS
+1330 
-1343 TPQTLYVALTD
+1343 
-1354 LTTGCRATGSFE
+1354 
-1366 LIVNPLPTTTTMSVL
+1366 
-1381 PICDDDTDGLGAFM
+1381 
-1395 LTSKDTEALG
+1395 
-1405 GQTGVTVSYH
+1405 
-1415 ETQSDA
+1415 
-1421 DTNASP
+1421 
-1427 LSSPYTNTT
+1427 
-1436 PSSQIIFIRL
+1436 
-1446 ENNTTGCFSTMPLEL
+1446 
-1461 RVNPIPTAN
+1461 
-1470 SVSTQTICD
+1470 
-1479 DDYDGLATFNFTGID
+1479 
-1494 LTVIGTQTGMVV
+1494 
-1506 SYHETQS
+1506 
-1513 DADTNTSA
+1513 
-1521 VTSPYTSITAN
+1521 
-1532 AQTLFI
+1532 
-1538 RLENTTTG
+1538 TTG

>member
-698 DPDPVFNLVVNHKA
+698 DPDPLFNLVVNHKA

-763 TNSNPLTSPYSNTTA
+763 TNSNPLTSPYSNNTA

-904 ANSVS
+904 
-909 TQTICDDDYDGL
+909 
-921 ATFNFT
+921 F
-927 GIDLTV
+927 
-933 IGTQTGMVVSYHET
+933 
-947 QSDADTNTSA
+947 
-957 VTSPYT
+957 
-963 SITAN
+963 
-968 AQTLF
+968 
-973 IRLENTTTGCFDT
+973 
-986 TTLELLV
+986 
-993 DPLPVIPSIIDYELC
+993 
-1008 DYTNSGGLQGQFD
+1008 
-1021 LSTKDTEI
+1021 
-1029 IDGQNVSVAYFETE
+1029 
-1043 TDATNNTNELTG
+1043 
-1055 TYQNTST
+1055 
-1062 PQTLYVALT
+1062 
-1071 DLTTGCRA
+1071 
-1079 TGSFELI
+1079 
-1086 VNPLPTTTTMSVL
+1086 
-1099 PICDDDTDGLGAFM
+1099 
-1113 LTSKDTEALGGQTGV
+1113 
-1128 TVSYHET
+1128 
-1135 QSDADTNASPLSSP
+1135 
-1149 YTNTTPSS
+1149 
-1157 QIIFIRLENNTTG
+1157 
-1170 CFSTMPLELRVNP
+1170 
-1183 IPTAN
+1183 N

-1284 IDYELCDYTNSGGLQ
+1284 LDYELCDYTNSGGLQ
-1299 GQFDLST
+1299 
-1306 KDTEIIDGQNVSV
+1306 E
-1319 AYFETETDATN
+1319 
-1330 NTNELTGTYQNTS
+1330 
-1343 TPQTLYVALTD
+1343 
-1354 LTTGCRATGSFE
+1354 
-1366 LIVNPLPTTTTMSVL
+1366 
-1381 PICDDDTDGLGAFM
+1381 
-1395 LTSKDTEALG
+1395 
-1405 GQTGVTVSYH
+1405 
-1415 ETQSDA
+1415 
-1421 DTNASP
+1421 
-1427 LSSPYTNTT
+1427 
-1436 PSSQIIFIRL
+1436 
-1446 ENNTTGCFSTMPLEL
+1446 
-1461 RVNPIPTAN
+1461 
-1470 SVSTQTICD
+1470 
-1479 DDYDGLATFNFTGID
+1479 
-1494 LTVIGTQTGMVV
+1494 
-1506 SYHETQS
+1506 
-1513 DADTNTSA
+1513 
-1521 VTSPYTSITAN
+1521 
-1532 AQTLFI
+1532 
-1538 RLENTTTG
+1538 
-1546 CFDTTTLELLVD
+1546 
-1558 PLPVIPSIIDYEL
+1558 
-1571 CDYTNSGGLQGQF
+1571 QF

>member
-128 SDAGGNFD
+128 SNAGVNLD

-299 TSYSSTITVD
+299 TSYNSTITVD

-538 NDAIISAPTPDPG
+538 NEAIISAPTPDPG
-551 DFEITYHESQVDADA
+551 DFEITYHESQADADA

-743 GSQIASDFRVTYHET
+743 GSQIASDFVVTYHET

-1008 DYTNSGGLQGQFD
+1008 DYTNSGGLQAQFD

-1086 VNPLPTTTTMSVL
+1086 VNPLP
-1099 PICDDDTDGLGAFM
+1099 
-1113 LTSKDTEALGGQTGV
+1113 E
-1128 TVSYHET
+1128 
-1135 QSDADTNASPLSSP
+1135 
-1149 YTNTTPSS
+1149 
-1157 QIIFIRLENNTTG
+1157 
-1170 CFSTMPLELRVNP
+1170 
-1183 IPTAN
+1183 
-1188 SVSTQT
+1188 
-1194 ICDDDYDGLATF
+1194 
-1206 NFTGIDLTVI
+1206 
-1216 GTQTGM
+1216 
-1222 VVSYHETQ
+1222 
-1230 SDADTNTSAVT
+1230 
-1241 SPYTSITANAQTL
+1241 
-1254 FIRLENSTTGCFDTT
+1254 
-1269 TLELLVD
+1269 
-1276 PLPVIPSI
+1276 
-1284 IDYELCDYTNSGGLQ
+1284 
-1299 GQFDLST
+1299 
-1306 KDTEIIDGQNVSV
+1306 
-1319 AYFETETDATN
+1319 
-1330 NTNELTGTYQNTS
+1330 
-1343 TPQTLYVALTD
+1343 
-1354 LTTGCRATGSFE
+1354 
-1366 LIVNPLPTTTTMSVL
+1366 
-1381 PICDDDTDGLGAFM
+1381 
-1395 LTSKDTEALG
+1395 
-1405 GQTGVTVSYH
+1405 
-1415 ETQSDA
+1415 
-1421 DTNASP
+1421 
-1427 LSSPYTNTT
+1427 
-1436 PSSQIIFIRL
+1436 
-1446 ENNTTGCFSTMPLEL
+1446 
-1461 RVNPIPTAN
+1461 
-1470 SVSTQTICD
+1470 
-1479 DDYDGLATFNFTGID
+1479 
-1494 LTVIGTQTGMVV
+1494 
-1506 SYHETQS
+1506 
-1513 DADTNTSA
+1513 
-1521 VTSPYTSITAN
+1521 
-1532 AQTLFI
+1532 
-1538 RLENTTTG
+1538 
-1546 CFDTTTLELLVD
+1546 
-1558 PLPVIPSIIDYEL
+1558 
-1571 CDYTNSGGLQGQF
+1571 
-1584 DLSTKDTE
+1584 
-1592 IIDGQNVSVAYFET
+1592 
-1606 ETDAT
+1606 
-1611 NNTNELT
+1611 
-1618 GTYQNTSTPQ
+1618 
-1628 TLYVALT
+1628 
-1635 DLTTGCRATG
+1635 
-1645 SFELIVNPLPQ
+1645 

-1813 NIQTVFARVENPAVS
+1813 NTQTVFARVENPAVS

-1863 AQFNLTINEGEF
+1863 AQFNLTTKEGEF

-1948 PLRLCDDNAP
+1948 TLRLCDDNAP

-1977 QTGLDFSYHL
+1977 QIGLDFSYHL

-2041 PVDMN
+2041 PVDLN

>member
-128 SDAGGNFD
+128 SNAGVNLD

-299 TSYSSTITVD
+299 TSYNSTITVD

-502 STEVCVEVLP
+502 STEVCIEVSP
-512 EFIYAAPNDLFVCN
+512 ELIYDDPINLFVCN
-526 TGTTLGVFNLTE
+526 TGTTIGVFDLTE

-805 NPLPTTTTMSV
+805 KPLPTTTTMSV

-927 GIDLTV
+927 GID
-933 IGTQTGMVVSYHET
+933 S
-947 QSDADTNTSA
+947 
-957 VTSPYT
+957 
-963 SITAN
+963 
-968 AQTLF
+968 
-973 IRLENTTTGCFDT
+973 
-986 TTLELLV
+986 
-993 DPLPVIPSIIDYELC
+993 
-1008 DYTNSGGLQGQFD
+1008 
-1021 LSTKDTEI
+1021 
-1029 IDGQNVSVAYFETE
+1029 
-1043 TDATNNTNELTG
+1043 
-1055 TYQNTST
+1055 
-1062 PQTLYVALT
+1062 
-1071 DLTTGCRA
+1071 
-1079 TGSFELI
+1079 
-1086 VNPLPTTTTMSVL
+1086 
-1099 PICDDDTDGLGAFM
+1099 
-1113 LTSKDTEALGGQTGV
+1113 
-1128 TVSYHET
+1128 
-1135 QSDADTNASPLSSP
+1135 
-1149 YTNTTPSS
+1149 
-1157 QIIFIRLENNTTG
+1157 
-1170 CFSTMPLELRVNP
+1170 
-1183 IPTAN
+1183 
-1188 SVSTQT
+1188 
-1194 ICDDDYDGLATF
+1194 
-1206 NFTGIDLTVI
+1206 
-1216 GTQTGM
+1216 
-1222 VVSYHETQ
+1222 
-1230 SDADTNTSAVT
+1230 
-1241 SPYTSITANAQTL
+1241 
-1254 FIRLENSTTGCFDTT
+1254 
-1269 TLELLVD
+1269 
-1276 PLPVIPSI
+1276 
-1284 IDYELCDYTNSGGLQ
+1284 
-1299 GQFDLST
+1299 
-1306 KDTEIIDGQNVSV
+1306 
-1319 AYFETETDATN
+1319 
-1330 NTNELTGTYQNTS
+1330 
-1343 TPQTLYVALTD
+1343 
-1354 LTTGCRATGSFE
+1354 
-1366 LIVNPLPTTTTMSVL
+1366 
-1381 PICDDDTDGLGAFM
+1381 
-1395 LTSKDTEALG
+1395 
-1405 GQTGVTVSYH
+1405 
-1415 ETQSDA
+1415 
-1421 DTNASP
+1421 
-1427 LSSPYTNTT
+1427 
-1436 PSSQIIFIRL
+1436 
-1446 ENNTTGCFSTMPLEL
+1446 
-1461 RVNPIPTAN
+1461 
-1470 SVSTQTICD
+1470 
-1479 DDYDGLATFNFTGID
+1479 
-1494 LTVIGTQTGMVV
+1494 TVIGTQTGMVV

>member
-1 MKKLALLFSILF
+1 MKKLILLFSILF
-13 SVSLTAQVYV
+13 SVSITAQVYV
-23 IEDQVTVNTCSGTF
+23 IEDQVTINSCSGIF
-37 VDSGG
+37 VDTGG
-42 EAATYSGNQSF
+42 ETGMYSGNQSI

-60 NAGQLVQLEFT
+60 SAGQLVQLEFT
-71 AFATQ
+71 EFATQ
-76 TGADIMTIY
+76 AGADIMTIY
-85 NAADTLDPATS
+85 NAADALDPATS
-96 LGDFSGDAA
+96 FGEFSGDTA
-105 ADSPQTVIATVDNT
+105 ADSPQFVAATTDNT
-119 SGCLTIVFT
+119 SGCITIVFT
-128 SDAGGNFD
+128 SNPGVNLAG
-136 GWAANISCFEPCQEI
+136 WVANISCFEPCQTIVSVLDTASPAANSSDYIQVCPDEEI
-151 TAVLESSDPSPNA
+151 TLN
-164 EGEIV
+164 
-169 ICVGGT
+169 
-175 VDFEG
+175 G
-180 SGVFSIDP
+180 SGQFS
-188 TGATYSWSFG
+188 TSGAGATYEWDLG
-198 NDTNADGTNVTA
+198 DGRTQAGQTA
-210 TYDTPGIYVVDLVVM
+210 VFSYDTPGVYLV
-225 DDNPIG
+225 
-231 CSNLNSISQVV
+231 NLNITDANTSVDPDGCKNTNLINQVIQ
-242 RVAPEIE
+242 VALPTD
-249 FTGTQA
+249 FTGSA
-255 AQTQICY
+255 ATDSTICF
-262 GESTTIEGVATIPQF
+262 GESTTINGVANVVPYLNECTPPISGTTFLP
-277 DDCAPEIFDET
+277 DGSGAVYET
-288 WLEDT
+288 
-293 QSTGLG
+293 S
-299 TSYSSTITVD
+299 IIVD
-309 CYGAGQLLTD
+309 CFESDQTLDDINQLLEICL
-319 VSQILDFCVN
+319 VM
-329 IEHSFIGDLDIYL
+329 EHSYLGDLDIEIISPTGEL
-342 IAPNGAEVYFLQ
+342 VRLHDQGGSSAN
-354 YGDGVDPGTS
+354 
-364 LGIPDEADNG
+364 LGIPWATGTVDQDSNILTPGVGFQYCFVPGNDNPTLVEGIQDGETFLSGDGPNTYTDSFVPAGTYSSVNSLNGLLGSSLNGSWTIRITDNLSADNG
-374 NPGTGWDYCFS
+374 N
-385 PTATQ
+385 
-390 SMNDVTGVNTIPE
+390 I
-403 GTYAPLATSSFDNL
+403 
-417 LGTPLNGNWTF
+417 
-428 VVVDSWAFDDGT
+428 
-440 LFSWNL
+440 FSWVL
-446 NFDPDIFP
+446 NFDPAIQP
-454 PSNIIVSETWDAD
+454 PDLSFTPTMVSEVWDAD
-467 STIINTTDTTITV
+467 STIIDTDGNTITV
-480 QPPTEG
+480 QPPTQGE
-486 PFCYTFRAVDD
+486 FCYTYRAVDD

-512 EFIYAAPNDLFVCN
+512 ELVYANPDDLFVCN
-526 TGTTLGVFNLTE
+526 TGTTSGIFDLTQ

-551 DFEITYHESQVDADA
+551 DFEITYHESQADADA

-589 RFEYKTSGCFETIS
+589 RFEYKTSGCFETVS
-603 FTLNLLDQPLISA
+603 FILNLLDQPLISA
-616 VTDMVECDDITNDGS
+616 VTDMVTCDDISNDGL
-631 HSFDFSDQTLD
+631 HSFNLSDQTLN
-642 ILGTQLPEN
+642 ILGSQLPEN

-664 AGTNNLSNPYS
+664 AGTNSVSSPYS

-712 TASALSSIPTCDD
+712 TVSTLTDIQTCDD
-725 DSDGIMTFD
+725 DLDGIMTFD
-734 LEQQTTVVL
+734 LEQQTTAVL

-758 QSDAD
+758 QADAD
-763 TNSNPLTSPYSNTTA
+763 SNSNPLTSPYSNTTA

-799 QFELIV
+799 QFDIIV
-805 NPLPTTTTMSV
+805 NPLPTITSMSV
-816 LPICDDDTDGLG
+816 LPICDDDADGFG

-854 SDADTNASP
+854 SDADTNAAP

-870 TTPSSQIIFIRLEN
+870 TTAYSQIVFIRLEN
-884 NTTGCFSTMPLEL
+884 TTTGCFSTMPLEL
-897 RVNPIPT
+897 SVNPIPI
-904 ANSVS
+904 ANPVG

-921 ATFNFT
+921 ATFDFT

-933 IGTQTGMVVSYHET
+933 IGAQTGMVVSYHET

-968 AQTLF
+968 TQTLF

-993 DPLPVIPSIIDYELC
+993 DPLPVIPTIEAYELC
-1008 DYTNSGGLQGQFD
+1008 DDNNAGDLREVFD

-1043 TDATNNTNELTG
+1043 TDATNNSNELTG

-1062 PQTLYVALT
+1062 TQILYVALT
-1071 DLTTGCRA
+1071 DLTTGCRT
-1079 TGSFELI
+1079 TGSF
-1086 VNPLPTTTTMSVL
+1086 VL
-1099 PICDDDTDGLGAFM
+1099 
-1113 LTSKDTEALGGQTGV
+1113 V
-1128 TVSYHET
+1128 
-1135 QSDADTNASPLSSP
+1135 
-1149 YTNTTPSS
+1149 
-1157 QIIFIRLENNTTG
+1157 
-1170 CFSTMPLELRVNP
+1170 
-1183 IPTAN
+1183 
-1188 SVSTQT
+1188 
-1194 ICDDDYDGLATF
+1194 
-1206 NFTGIDLTVI
+1206 
-1216 GTQTGM
+1216 
-1222 VVSYHETQ
+1222 
-1230 SDADTNTSAVT
+1230 
-1241 SPYTSITANAQTL
+1241 
-1254 FIRLENSTTGCFDTT
+1254 
-1269 TLELLVD
+1269 
-1276 PLPVIPSI
+1276 
-1284 IDYELCDYTNSGGLQ
+1284 
-1299 GQFDLST
+1299 
-1306 KDTEIIDGQNVSV
+1306 
-1319 AYFETETDATN
+1319 
-1330 NTNELTGTYQNTS
+1330 
-1343 TPQTLYVALTD
+1343 
-1354 LTTGCRATGSFE
+1354 
-1366 LIVNPLPTTTTMSVL
+1366 
-1381 PICDDDTDGLGAFM
+1381 
-1395 LTSKDTEALG
+1395 
-1405 GQTGVTVSYH
+1405 
-1415 ETQSDA
+1415 
-1421 DTNASP
+1421 
-1427 LSSPYTNTT
+1427 
-1436 PSSQIIFIRL
+1436 
-1446 ENNTTGCFSTMPLEL
+1446 
-1461 RVNPIPTAN
+1461 
-1470 SVSTQTICD
+1470 
-1479 DDYDGLATFNFTGID
+1479 
-1494 LTVIGTQTGMVV
+1494 
-1506 SYHETQS
+1506 
-1513 DADTNTSA
+1513 
-1521 VTSPYTSITAN
+1521 
-1532 AQTLFI
+1532 
-1538 RLENTTTG
+1538 
-1546 CFDTTTLELLVD
+1546 
-1558 PLPVIPSIIDYEL
+1558 
-1571 CDYTNSGGLQGQF
+1571 
-1584 DLSTKDTE
+1584 
-1592 IIDGQNVSVAYFET
+1592 
-1606 ETDAT
+1606 
-1611 NNTNELT
+1611 
-1618 GTYQNTSTPQ
+1618 
-1628 TLYVALT
+1628 
-1635 DLTTGCRATG
+1635 
-1645 SFELIVNPLPQ
+1645 VNPLPQ

-1665 CDDGTPDGLTQI
+1665 CDDGTPDGLTQF

-1684 EIKGGNADYSIT
+1684 EITGGNADYSIT

-1706 ETNPLPIPYTNISNP
+1706 ETNPLPIPYTNIRNP
-1721 QTVFARGQ
+1721 QPVFARGQ

-1736 TTVAL
+1736 TTVEL

-1749 LAITPQDL
+1749 LAITPPDL
-1757 TYCDPDSDGFGA
+1757 PICDPDSDGFGA
-1769 FMLTDRDFEISG
+1769 FMLTDRDLDISG

-1804 SSPYTNVDI
+1804 SSPYTNTQI
-1813 NIQTVFARVENPAVS
+1813 NTQTVFARVEDPAVS

-1852 LEVCDDDTDEF
+1852 LEVCDDDTDGF
-1863 AQFNLTINEGEF
+1863 AQFNLTNREVEL
-1875 LNGIADSDVD
+1875 LNGIAESEVN
-1885 ISYYETQADAQA
+1885 ISYYKTQLDAQN
-1897 ETFEIATPTDYTN
+1897 ETFEIVTPTDYTSF
-1910 LSNPQTVWIRVAYNA
+1910 SNPQTVWIRVAYNT
-1925 TGCEKLISLELIVNP
+1925 TGCEKLTSLELIVNP
-1940 LPVLVTPS
+1940 LPVLVTPNS
-1948 PLRLCDDNAP
+1948 LRLCDVNAP
-1958 GDEQEAFTLEDRE
+1958 GDEREAFTLEDRE

-2046 ECDDNATGDGQ
+2046 ECDDNASGDGQ

-2077 PTYYETLADAEADT
+2077 PTYYETLADAEAGT

-2145 CELNTDGIYAFDLEV
+2145 CELNTDGRYAFDLEV

-2181 LADATLAVNSLTS
+2181 LADATLAVNPLTS
-2194 PYLNTS
+2194 PYLNTTS

-2255 DSVLFDLSTQDAFV
+2255 DRVLFDLSTQDAFV

-2317 QIIDNT
+2317 QIIDHT

-2330 VCYETAPLILKVN
+2330 VCYETASLILKVN

-2396 SYVPTEGGIY
+2396 SYIPTEGGTY

-2418 CAAPIEVFTV
+2418 CTAPIEVFTV
-2428 IESEPPTVTA
+2428 IESGPPTVSA

-2471 DTGTFVGVNSGERV
+2471 DTGTFVGVNPGELV

-2494 GVGFAVVYVID
+2494 GVGSAVVYVID

-2518 DTWNIIGISNQLN
+2518 DTWNIVGVSNQLN

-2554 DGTYNGARLPSSDY
+2554 DGTYNGTKLPSSDY

-2580 APTLLNAHFSLKR
+2580 TPTQLNAHFSLKR

>member
-42 EAATYSGNQSF
+42 EAVTYSGNESF

-60 NAGQLVQLEFT
+60 FAGQKIQLQFT
-71 AFATQ
+71 TFVTQ
-76 TGADIMTIY
+76 EGADIMTIY
-85 NAADTLDPATS
+85 DAADALDPTTS
-96 LGDFSGDAA
+96 FGDFSGTPDV
-105 ADSPQTVIATVDNT
+105 SGFVSATDNNA

-128 SDAGGNFD
+128 SNAGVNLA
-136 GWAANISCFEPCQEI
+136 GWAADISCFEPCQDM
-151 TAVLESSDPSPNA
+151 TAVFESSNPAPNA
-164 EGEIV
+164 EGEII
-169 ICVGGT
+169 ICSGGN
-175 VDFEG
+175 VDFVG
-180 SGVFSIDP
+180 SGDFSIDS
-188 TGATYSWSFG
+188 TGATYSWDFG
-198 NDTNADGTNVTA
+198 NNTSAEGTNVTA
-210 TYDTPGIYVVDLVVM
+210 TYNDPGIYVVDLVIM
-225 DDNPIG
+225 DDNPLG
-231 CSNLNSISQVV
+231 CTNLNAISQVV
-242 RVAPEIE
+242 RVTPEIE

-255 AQTQICY
+255 AQTSICY
-262 GESTTIEGVATIPQF
+262 GDSTTIEGVATIPQF
-277 DDCAPEIFDET
+277 EDCAPEIFEES

-299 TSYSSTITVD
+299 TSYDSTITVD
-309 CYGAGQLLTD
+309 CYGPGQTFDD
-319 VSQILDFCVN
+319 VSQIVNFCVN

-342 IAPNGAEVYFLQ
+342 IAPNGEKVYFLE

-364 LGIPDEADNG
+364 LGIPDEADDG
-374 NPGTGWDYCFS
+374 NPGIGFEYCFS
-385 PTATQ
+385 PTAAQ
-390 SMNDVTGVNTIPE
+390 SINDVTGVDTIPE

-417 LGTPLNGNWTF
+417 LGSPLNGNWTF

-446 NFDPDIFP
+446 NFDPALLP
-454 PSNIIVSETWDAD
+454 PSNSVVSQTWDAD
-467 STIINTTDTTITV
+467 STIIDTNDTTITV
-480 QPPTEG
+480 QPTTEG
-486 PFCYTFRAVDD
+486 QFCYTYRAVDD
-497 FGCEY
+497 VGCEY
-502 STEVCVEVLP
+502 TEEVCIEVSP
-512 EFIYAAPNDLFVCN
+512 ELIYDDPINLFVCN
-526 TGTTLGVFNLTE
+526 TGTTIGVFDLTE

-927 GIDLTV
+927 GID
-933 IGTQTGMVVSYHET
+933 S
-947 QSDADTNTSA
+947 
-957 VTSPYT
+957 
-963 SITAN
+963 
-968 AQTLF
+968 
-973 IRLENTTTGCFDT
+973 
-986 TTLELLV
+986 
-993 DPLPVIPSIIDYELC
+993 
-1008 DYTNSGGLQGQFD
+1008 
-1021 LSTKDTEI
+1021 
-1029 IDGQNVSVAYFETE
+1029 
-1043 TDATNNTNELTG
+1043 
-1055 TYQNTST
+1055 
-1062 PQTLYVALT
+1062 
-1071 DLTTGCRA
+1071 
-1079 TGSFELI
+1079 
-1086 VNPLPTTTTMSVL
+1086 
-1099 PICDDDTDGLGAFM
+1099 
-1113 LTSKDTEALGGQTGV
+1113 
-1128 TVSYHET
+1128 
-1135 QSDADTNASPLSSP
+1135 
-1149 YTNTTPSS
+1149 
-1157 QIIFIRLENNTTG
+1157 
-1170 CFSTMPLELRVNP
+1170 
-1183 IPTAN
+1183 
-1188 SVSTQT
+1188 
-1194 ICDDDYDGLATF
+1194 
-1206 NFTGIDLTVI
+1206 TVI

-1254 FIRLENSTTGCFDTT
+1254 FIRLENS
-1269 TLELLVD
+1269 
-1276 PLPVIPSI
+1276 
-1284 IDYELCDYTNSGGLQ
+1284 
-1299 GQFDLST
+1299 
-1306 KDTEIIDGQNVSV
+1306 
-1319 AYFETETDATN
+1319 
-1330 NTNELTGTYQNTS
+1330 
-1343 TPQTLYVALTD
+1343 
-1354 LTTGCRATGSFE
+1354 
-1366 LIVNPLPTTTTMSVL
+1366 
-1381 PICDDDTDGLGAFM
+1381 
-1395 LTSKDTEALG
+1395 
-1405 GQTGVTVSYH
+1405 
-1415 ETQSDA
+1415 
-1421 DTNASP
+1421 
-1427 LSSPYTNTT
+1427 
-1436 PSSQIIFIRL
+1436 
-1446 ENNTTGCFSTMPLEL
+1446 
-1461 RVNPIPTAN
+1461 
-1470 SVSTQTICD
+1470 
-1479 DDYDGLATFNFTGID
+1479 
-1494 LTVIGTQTGMVV
+1494 
-1506 SYHETQS
+1506 
-1513 DADTNTSA
+1513 
-1521 VTSPYTSITAN
+1521 
-1532 AQTLFI
+1532 
-1538 RLENTTTG
+1538 TTG

-2173 YDVTYYES
+2173 YEVTYYES

-2554 DGTYNGARLPSSDY
+2554 DGTYNGASLPSSDY

>member
-128 SDAGGNFD
+128 SNAGVNLD

-299 TSYSSTITVD
+299 TSYNSTITVD

-927 GIDLTV
+927 GID
-933 IGTQTGMVVSYHET
+933 S
-947 QSDADTNTSA
+947 
-957 VTSPYT
+957 
-963 SITAN
+963 
-968 AQTLF
+968 
-973 IRLENTTTGCFDT
+973 
-986 TTLELLV
+986 
-993 DPLPVIPSIIDYELC
+993 
-1008 DYTNSGGLQGQFD
+1008 
-1021 LSTKDTEI
+1021 
-1029 IDGQNVSVAYFETE
+1029 
-1043 TDATNNTNELTG
+1043 
-1055 TYQNTST
+1055 
-1062 PQTLYVALT
+1062 
-1071 DLTTGCRA
+1071 
-1079 TGSFELI
+1079 
-1086 VNPLPTTTTMSVL
+1086 
-1099 PICDDDTDGLGAFM
+1099 
-1113 LTSKDTEALGGQTGV
+1113 
-1128 TVSYHET
+1128 
-1135 QSDADTNASPLSSP
+1135 
-1149 YTNTTPSS
+1149 
-1157 QIIFIRLENNTTG
+1157 
-1170 CFSTMPLELRVNP
+1170 
-1183 IPTAN
+1183 
-1188 SVSTQT
+1188 
-1194 ICDDDYDGLATF
+1194 
-1206 NFTGIDLTVI
+1206 
-1216 GTQTGM
+1216 
-1222 VVSYHETQ
+1222 
-1230 SDADTNTSAVT
+1230 
-1241 SPYTSITANAQTL
+1241 
-1254 FIRLENSTTGCFDTT
+1254 
-1269 TLELLVD
+1269 
-1276 PLPVIPSI
+1276 
-1284 IDYELCDYTNSGGLQ
+1284 
-1299 GQFDLST
+1299 
-1306 KDTEIIDGQNVSV
+1306 
-1319 AYFETETDATN
+1319 
-1330 NTNELTGTYQNTS
+1330 
-1343 TPQTLYVALTD
+1343 
-1354 LTTGCRATGSFE
+1354 
-1366 LIVNPLPTTTTMSVL
+1366 
-1381 PICDDDTDGLGAFM
+1381 
-1395 LTSKDTEALG
+1395 
-1405 GQTGVTVSYH
+1405 
-1415 ETQSDA
+1415 
-1421 DTNASP
+1421 
-1427 LSSPYTNTT
+1427 
-1436 PSSQIIFIRL
+1436 
-1446 ENNTTGCFSTMPLEL
+1446 
-1461 RVNPIPTAN
+1461 
-1470 SVSTQTICD
+1470 
-1479 DDYDGLATFNFTGID
+1479 
-1494 LTVIGTQTGMVV
+1494 TVIGTQTGMVV

-2173 YDVTYYES
+2173 YEVTYYES

>member
-128 SDAGGNFD
+128 SNAGVNLD

-299 TSYSSTITVD
+299 TSYNSTITVD

-551 DFEITYHESQVDADA
+551 DFEITYHESQADADA

-631 HSFDFSDQTLD
+631 HSFDFSDQTLN

-743 GSQIASDFRVTYHET
+743 GSQIASDFVVTYHET

-1008 DYTNSGGLQGQFD
+1008 DYTNSGGLQ
-1021 LSTKDTEI
+1021 E
-1029 IDGQNVSVAYFETE
+1029 
-1043 TDATNNTNELTG
+1043 
-1055 TYQNTST
+1055 
-1062 PQTLYVALT
+1062 
-1071 DLTTGCRA
+1071 
-1079 TGSFELI
+1079 
-1086 VNPLPTTTTMSVL
+1086 
-1099 PICDDDTDGLGAFM
+1099 
-1113 LTSKDTEALGGQTGV
+1113 
-1128 TVSYHET
+1128 
-1135 QSDADTNASPLSSP
+1135 
-1149 YTNTTPSS
+1149 
-1157 QIIFIRLENNTTG
+1157 
-1170 CFSTMPLELRVNP
+1170 
-1183 IPTAN
+1183 
-1188 SVSTQT
+1188 
-1194 ICDDDYDGLATF
+1194 
-1206 NFTGIDLTVI
+1206 
-1216 GTQTGM
+1216 
-1222 VVSYHETQ
+1222 
-1230 SDADTNTSAVT
+1230 
-1241 SPYTSITANAQTL
+1241 
-1254 FIRLENSTTGCFDTT
+1254 
-1269 TLELLVD
+1269 
-1276 PLPVIPSI
+1276 
-1284 IDYELCDYTNSGGLQ
+1284 
-1299 GQFDLST
+1299 
-1306 KDTEIIDGQNVSV
+1306 
-1319 AYFETETDATN
+1319 
-1330 NTNELTGTYQNTS
+1330 
-1343 TPQTLYVALTD
+1343 
-1354 LTTGCRATGSFE
+1354 
-1366 LIVNPLPTTTTMSVL
+1366 
-1381 PICDDDTDGLGAFM
+1381 
-1395 LTSKDTEALG
+1395 
-1405 GQTGVTVSYH
+1405 
-1415 ETQSDA
+1415 
-1421 DTNASP
+1421 
-1427 LSSPYTNTT
+1427 
-1436 PSSQIIFIRL
+1436 
-1446 ENNTTGCFSTMPLEL
+1446 
-1461 RVNPIPTAN
+1461 
-1470 SVSTQTICD
+1470 
-1479 DDYDGLATFNFTGID
+1479 
-1494 LTVIGTQTGMVV
+1494 
-1506 SYHETQS
+1506 
-1513 DADTNTSA
+1513 
-1521 VTSPYTSITAN
+1521 
-1532 AQTLFI
+1532 
-1538 RLENTTTG
+1538 
-1546 CFDTTTLELLVD
+1546 
-1558 PLPVIPSIIDYEL
+1558 
-1571 CDYTNSGGLQGQF
+1571 QF

-1813 NIQTVFARVENPAVS
+1813 NTQTVFARVENPAVS

-2406 TLEVSDALLATQ
+2406 TLEVSNALLATQ

-2471 DTGTFVGVNSGERV
+2471 DTGTFVGVNPGERI

>member
-698 DPDPVFNLVVNHKA
+698 DPDPLFNLVVNHKA

-763 TNSNPLTSPYSNTTA
+763 TNSNPLTSPYSNNTA

-904 ANSVS
+904 FNSVS

-927 GIDLTV
+927 GIDSTV

-973 IRLENTTTGCFDT
+973 IRLENSTTGCFDT

-1008 DYTNSGGLQGQFD
+1008 DYTNSGGLQEQFD

-1183 IPTAN
+1183 IPTFN

-1206 NFTGIDLTVI
+1206 NFTGIDSTVI

-1299 GQFDLST
+1299 
-1306 KDTEIIDGQNVSV
+1306 E
-1319 AYFETETDATN
+1319 
-1330 NTNELTGTYQNTS
+1330 
-1343 TPQTLYVALTD
+1343 
-1354 LTTGCRATGSFE
+1354 
-1366 LIVNPLPTTTTMSVL
+1366 
-1381 PICDDDTDGLGAFM
+1381 
-1395 LTSKDTEALG
+1395 
-1405 GQTGVTVSYH
+1405 
-1415 ETQSDA
+1415 
-1421 DTNASP
+1421 
-1427 LSSPYTNTT
+1427 
-1436 PSSQIIFIRL
+1436 
-1446 ENNTTGCFSTMPLEL
+1446 
-1461 RVNPIPTAN
+1461 
-1470 SVSTQTICD
+1470 
-1479 DDYDGLATFNFTGID
+1479 
-1494 LTVIGTQTGMVV
+1494 
-1506 SYHETQS
+1506 
-1513 DADTNTSA
+1513 
-1521 VTSPYTSITAN
+1521 
-1532 AQTLFI
+1532 
-1538 RLENTTTG
+1538 
-1546 CFDTTTLELLVD
+1546 
-1558 PLPVIPSIIDYEL
+1558 
-1571 CDYTNSGGLQGQF
+1571 QF

>member
-128 SDAGGNFD
+128 SNAGVNLD

-299 TSYSSTITVD
+299 TSYNSTITVD

-526 TGTTLGVFNLTE
+526 TGTTLGIFNLTE

-805 NPLPTTTTMSV
+805 NPLPTTTTMS
-816 LPICDDDTDGLG
+816 
-828 AFMLTSKDTEAL
+828 A
-840 GGQTGVTVSYHETQ
+840 
-854 SDADTNASP
+854 
-863 LSSPYTN
+863 
-870 TTPSSQIIFIRLEN
+870 
-884 NTTGCFSTMPLEL
+884 
-897 RVNPIPT
+897 
-904 ANSVS
+904 
-909 TQTICDDDYDGL
+909 
-921 ATFNFT
+921 
-927 GIDLTV
+927 
-933 IGTQTGMVVSYHET
+933 
-947 QSDADTNTSA
+947 
-957 VTSPYT
+957 
-963 SITAN
+963 
-968 AQTLF
+968 
-973 IRLENTTTGCFDT
+973 
-986 TTLELLV
+986 
-993 DPLPVIPSIIDYELC
+993 
-1008 DYTNSGGLQGQFD
+1008 
-1021 LSTKDTEI
+1021 
-1029 IDGQNVSVAYFETE
+1029 
-1043 TDATNNTNELTG
+1043 
-1055 TYQNTST
+1055 
-1062 PQTLYVALT
+1062 
-1071 DLTTGCRA
+1071 
-1079 TGSFELI
+1079 
-1086 VNPLPTTTTMSVL
+1086 L

-1254 FIRLENSTTGCFDTT
+1254 FIRLENS
-1269 TLELLVD
+1269 
-1276 PLPVIPSI
+1276 
-1284 IDYELCDYTNSGGLQ
+1284 
-1299 GQFDLST
+1299 
-1306 KDTEIIDGQNVSV
+1306 
-1319 AYFETETDATN
+1319 
-1330 NTNELTGTYQNTS
+1330 
-1343 TPQTLYVALTD
+1343 
-1354 LTTGCRATGSFE
+1354 
-1366 LIVNPLPTTTTMSVL
+1366 
-1381 PICDDDTDGLGAFM
+1381 
-1395 LTSKDTEALG
+1395 
-1405 GQTGVTVSYH
+1405 
-1415 ETQSDA
+1415 
-1421 DTNASP
+1421 
-1427 LSSPYTNTT
+1427 
-1436 PSSQIIFIRL
+1436 
-1446 ENNTTGCFSTMPLEL
+1446 
-1461 RVNPIPTAN
+1461 
-1470 SVSTQTICD
+1470 
-1479 DDYDGLATFNFTGID
+1479 
-1494 LTVIGTQTGMVV
+1494 
-1506 SYHETQS
+1506 
-1513 DADTNTSA
+1513 
-1521 VTSPYTSITAN
+1521 
-1532 AQTLFI
+1532 
-1538 RLENTTTG
+1538 TTG

-1958 GDEQEAFTLEDRE
+1958 GDEQEAFTIEDRE

-1977 QTGLDFSYHL
+1977 QTGFDFSYHL

-2041 PVDMN
+2041 PVDMY

>member
-128 SDAGGNFD
+128 SNAGVNLD

-299 TSYSSTITVD
+299 TSYNSTITVD

-551 DFEITYHESQVDADA
+551 DFEITYHESQADADA

-743 GSQIASDFRVTYHET
+743 GSQIASDFVVTYHET

-1008 DYTNSGGLQGQFD
+1008 DYTNSGGLQ
-1021 LSTKDTEI
+1021 E
-1029 IDGQNVSVAYFETE
+1029 
-1043 TDATNNTNELTG
+1043 
-1055 TYQNTST
+1055 
-1062 PQTLYVALT
+1062 
-1071 DLTTGCRA
+1071 
-1079 TGSFELI
+1079 
-1086 VNPLPTTTTMSVL
+1086 
-1099 PICDDDTDGLGAFM
+1099 
-1113 LTSKDTEALGGQTGV
+1113 
-1128 TVSYHET
+1128 
-1135 QSDADTNASPLSSP
+1135 
-1149 YTNTTPSS
+1149 
-1157 QIIFIRLENNTTG
+1157 
-1170 CFSTMPLELRVNP
+1170 
-1183 IPTAN
+1183 
-1188 SVSTQT
+1188 
-1194 ICDDDYDGLATF
+1194 
-1206 NFTGIDLTVI
+1206 
-1216 GTQTGM
+1216 
-1222 VVSYHETQ
+1222 
-1230 SDADTNTSAVT
+1230 
-1241 SPYTSITANAQTL
+1241 
-1254 FIRLENSTTGCFDTT
+1254 
-1269 TLELLVD
+1269 
-1276 PLPVIPSI
+1276 
-1284 IDYELCDYTNSGGLQ
+1284 
-1299 GQFDLST
+1299 
-1306 KDTEIIDGQNVSV
+1306 
-1319 AYFETETDATN
+1319 
-1330 NTNELTGTYQNTS
+1330 
-1343 TPQTLYVALTD
+1343 
-1354 LTTGCRATGSFE
+1354 
-1366 LIVNPLPTTTTMSVL
+1366 
-1381 PICDDDTDGLGAFM
+1381 
-1395 LTSKDTEALG
+1395 
-1405 GQTGVTVSYH
+1405 
-1415 ETQSDA
+1415 
-1421 DTNASP
+1421 
-1427 LSSPYTNTT
+1427 
-1436 PSSQIIFIRL
+1436 
-1446 ENNTTGCFSTMPLEL
+1446 
-1461 RVNPIPTAN
+1461 
-1470 SVSTQTICD
+1470 
-1479 DDYDGLATFNFTGID
+1479 
-1494 LTVIGTQTGMVV
+1494 
-1506 SYHETQS
+1506 
-1513 DADTNTSA
+1513 
-1521 VTSPYTSITAN
+1521 
-1532 AQTLFI
+1532 
-1538 RLENTTTG
+1538 
-1546 CFDTTTLELLVD
+1546 
-1558 PLPVIPSIIDYEL
+1558 
-1571 CDYTNSGGLQGQF
+1571 QF

-1757 TYCDPDSDGFGA
+1757 SYCDPNNDGFGA

-1813 NIQTVFARVENPAVS
+1813 NTQTVFARVENPAVS

-2406 TLEVSDALLATQ
+2406 TLEVSNALLATQ

-2471 DTGTFVGVNSGERV
+2471 DTGTFVGVNPGERI

>member
-1 MKKLALLFSILF
+1 MKKLVLLFSILF

-37 VDSGG
+37 VDTGG

-128 SDAGGNFD
+128 SNAGVNLD

-299 TSYSSTITVD
+299 TSYNSTITVD

-512 EFIYAAPNDLFVCN
+512 EFIYADPNDLFVCN

-551 DFEITYHESQVDADA
+551 DFEITYHESQADADA

-927 GIDLTV
+927 GIDSTV

-993 DPLPVIPSIIDYELC
+993 DPLPVIPTIEAYELC
-1008 DYTNSGGLQGQFD
+1008 DYTNSGGLQEQFD

-1071 DLTTGCRA
+1071 DLTTGCR
-1079 TGSFELI
+1079 T
-1086 VNPLPTTTTMSVL
+1086 
-1099 PICDDDTDGLGAFM
+1099 
-1113 LTSKDTEALGGQTGV
+1113 
-1128 TVSYHET
+1128 
-1135 QSDADTNASPLSSP
+1135 
-1149 YTNTTPSS
+1149 
-1157 QIIFIRLENNTTG
+1157 
-1170 CFSTMPLELRVNP
+1170 
-1183 IPTAN
+1183 
-1188 SVSTQT
+1188 
-1194 ICDDDYDGLATF
+1194 
-1206 NFTGIDLTVI
+1206 
-1216 GTQTGM
+1216 
-1222 VVSYHETQ
+1222 
-1230 SDADTNTSAVT
+1230 
-1241 SPYTSITANAQTL
+1241 
-1254 FIRLENSTTGCFDTT
+1254 
-1269 TLELLVD
+1269 
-1276 PLPVIPSI
+1276 
-1284 IDYELCDYTNSGGLQ
+1284 
-1299 GQFDLST
+1299 
-1306 KDTEIIDGQNVSV
+1306 
-1319 AYFETETDATN
+1319 
-1330 NTNELTGTYQNTS
+1330 
-1343 TPQTLYVALTD
+1343 
-1354 LTTGCRATGSFE
+1354 
-1366 LIVNPLPTTTTMSVL
+1366 
-1381 PICDDDTDGLGAFM
+1381 
-1395 LTSKDTEALG
+1395 
-1405 GQTGVTVSYH
+1405 
-1415 ETQSDA
+1415 
-1421 DTNASP
+1421 
-1427 LSSPYTNTT
+1427 
-1436 PSSQIIFIRL
+1436 
-1446 ENNTTGCFSTMPLEL
+1446 
-1461 RVNPIPTAN
+1461 
-1470 SVSTQTICD
+1470 
-1479 DDYDGLATFNFTGID
+1479 
-1494 LTVIGTQTGMVV
+1494 
-1506 SYHETQS
+1506 
-1513 DADTNTSA
+1513 
-1521 VTSPYTSITAN
+1521 
-1532 AQTLFI
+1532 
-1538 RLENTTTG
+1538 
-1546 CFDTTTLELLVD
+1546 
-1558 PLPVIPSIIDYEL
+1558 
-1571 CDYTNSGGLQGQF
+1571 
-1584 DLSTKDTE
+1584 
-1592 IIDGQNVSVAYFET
+1592 
-1606 ETDAT
+1606 
-1611 NNTNELT
+1611 
-1618 GTYQNTSTPQ
+1618 
-1628 TLYVALT
+1628 
-1635 DLTTGCRATG
+1635 TG

-1813 NIQTVFARVENPAVS
+1813 NTQTVFARVENPAVS

-1885 ISYYETQADAQA
+1885 ISYYETQGDAQA

-2077 PTYYETLADAEADT
+2077 PSYYETLADAEADT

-2471 DTGTFVGVNSGERV
+2471 DTGTFVGVNPGERV

-2568 WFVLSYN
+2568 WFILSYN

>member
-128 SDAGGNFD
+128 SNAGVNLD

-225 DDNPIG
+225 DDNPFG

-299 TSYSSTITVD
+299 TSYNSTITVD

-512 EFIYAAPNDLFVCN
+512 EFIYADPNDLFVCN

-551 DFEITYHESQVDADA
+551 DFEITYHESQADADA

-805 NPLPTTTTMSV
+805 
-816 LPICDDDTDGLG
+816 
-828 AFMLTSKDTEAL
+828 K
-840 GGQTGVTVSYHETQ
+840 
-854 SDADTNASP
+854 
-863 LSSPYTN
+863 
-870 TTPSSQIIFIRLEN
+870 
-884 NTTGCFSTMPLEL
+884 
-897 RVNPIPT
+897 
-904 ANSVS
+904 
-909 TQTICDDDYDGL
+909 
-921 ATFNFT
+921 
-927 GIDLTV
+927 
-933 IGTQTGMVVSYHET
+933 
-947 QSDADTNTSA
+947 
-957 VTSPYT
+957 
-963 SITAN
+963 
-968 AQTLF
+968 
-973 IRLENTTTGCFDT
+973 
-986 TTLELLV
+986 
-993 DPLPVIPSIIDYELC
+993 
-1008 DYTNSGGLQGQFD
+1008 
-1021 LSTKDTEI
+1021 
-1029 IDGQNVSVAYFETE
+1029 
-1043 TDATNNTNELTG
+1043 
-1055 TYQNTST
+1055 
-1062 PQTLYVALT
+1062 
-1071 DLTTGCRA
+1071 
-1079 TGSFELI
+1079 
-1086 VNPLPTTTTMSVL
+1086 
-1099 PICDDDTDGLGAFM
+1099 
-1113 LTSKDTEALGGQTGV
+1113 
-1128 TVSYHET
+1128 
-1135 QSDADTNASPLSSP
+1135 
-1149 YTNTTPSS
+1149 
-1157 QIIFIRLENNTTG
+1157 
-1170 CFSTMPLELRVNP
+1170 
-1183 IPTAN
+1183 
-1188 SVSTQT
+1188 
-1194 ICDDDYDGLATF
+1194 
-1206 NFTGIDLTVI
+1206 
-1216 GTQTGM
+1216 
-1222 VVSYHETQ
+1222 
-1230 SDADTNTSAVT
+1230 
-1241 SPYTSITANAQTL
+1241 
-1254 FIRLENSTTGCFDTT
+1254 
-1269 TLELLVD
+1269 
-1276 PLPVIPSI
+1276 
-1284 IDYELCDYTNSGGLQ
+1284 
-1299 GQFDLST
+1299 
-1306 KDTEIIDGQNVSV
+1306 
-1319 AYFETETDATN
+1319 
-1330 NTNELTGTYQNTS
+1330 
-1343 TPQTLYVALTD
+1343 
-1354 LTTGCRATGSFE
+1354 
-1366 LIVNPLPTTTTMSVL
+1366 PLPTTTTMSVL

-1813 NIQTVFARVENPAVS
+1813 NTQTVFARVENPAVS

-2173 YDVTYYES
+2173 YEVTYYES